1 MLHREITTI
10 RSFRNNE
17 NSIDM
22 DNKFTWPPLYEELA
36 KALLRYKEDR
46 TALGQWIYEDL
57 GKVTRTDGQSLV
69 AYLKQK
75 DGSRIIDIDPFSVF
89 AIFNRSTSWENR
101 TELLN
106 HFKKYFGLT
115 KDIPTDFNGIPTV
128 DPRRSFFFS
137 WKSDNS
143 KVIHDLWQLFEEVI
157 SDHDISE
164 AFDQVLENGMPK
176 YSLTMC
182 LFWICPEK
190 YLALDSR
197 NRSYLESFGF
207 PNEFPKFNYD
217 EYSNLMT
224 KVQKKIN
231 NGDVPCSSFLE
242 LSLCAWKTATTS
254 PNVWMWSGGTET
266 FLQDTLKVGSSAKGL
281 VDFKACDSKESLRKA
296 YRAAAGNTDVKI
308 PNSYWDFMSRV
319 KPNDIVVV
327 FSSQKQSGSQ
337 FHLLYGWGRFTS
349 ECFYKNEEENPLQRT
364 VEWNIPYLKTP
375 VIDKKTKNSIF
386 FHLVEGIEADN
397 IIRLLGINCD
407 GGAPRNSINPNY
419 WLVGYTFGSNSS
431 QFDRFIKSSIWE
443 GHFNDDSTN
452 DQNLLKQAKTIKKGD
467 VLILKSTSTKGA
479 KHDQPFLRVKA
490 VAVVLSDVNSSKNDG
505 YTSCVCNVQYYGVKD
520 SDFDNPVLASYR
532 KTIHLADDK
541 AKPLVDYANSLINPT
556 HMPQLKYKEYIEL
569 LTEAHNLVL
578 TGAPGTGKTY
588 MAQAIAE
595 EMGAVTK
602 FVQFHPAYD
611 YTDFVEGLRPIEKGD
626 GQMGFERKD
635 GVFKEFCREAIK
647 NLIDSEKSIESLT
660 KEMSWQEKLD
670 RFVEDAIEE
679 GTKFKTVN
687 GSEFIISEIKGHS
700 IVIYNEQNEKTTQ
713 VAINADEILE
723 LLTNEVPLNIV
734 RDIRN
739 YFNRKFGTQP
749 DSYAFVI
756 TKAIRAMKQKMPV
769 VEANKIDRKPF
780 VFIIDEINRGE
791 ASKIFGELFYA
802 IDPGYR
808 GKKDHLVQTQYQNLV
823 PETDTF
829 AKGFYVPENVYILA
843 TMNDIDRSVES
854 MDFAM
859 RRRFAWKE
867 VTPTDTEDMLDT
879 LSCAKEAKATMNRLN
894 NVIAETE
901 GLGAAYM
908 IGPSYFLKLGENGGD
923 FGKLW
928 KMDIE
933 PLLKE
938 YLRGFRKA
946 DEIIDRFSKAFF
958 NVKEKTED
966 EAELIDEN

>member
-1 MLHREITTI
+1 
-10 RSFRNNE
+10 
-17 NSIDM
+17 M
-22 DNKFTWPPLYEELA
+22 DSKFTWVPLYEELA
-36 KALLRYKEDR
+36 QALLRYKEDR
-46 TALGQWIYEDL
+46 TELVEWIYEDL
-57 GKVTRTDGQSLV
+57 GKVTRADGQSLV

-75 DGSRIIDIDPFSVF
+75 DGSKILDIDPFSVF
-89 AIFNRSTSWENR
+89 AIFNRSTSWDNR
-101 TELLN
+101 TELLT
-106 HFKKYFGLT
+106 HFKKKFRLT
-115 KDIPTDFNGIPTV
+115 STIPSDFNGIPTV
-128 DPRRSFFFS
+128 DARRSFFFS

-143 KVIHDLWQLFEEVI
+143 KVIHDLWQLFEKVI
-157 SDHDISE
+157 SDHDISV

-197 NRSYLESFGF
+197 NRSYLEAFGF
-207 PNEFPKFNYD
+207 PNEFLKFNYD
-217 EYSNLMT
+217 EYSNLMA

-231 NGDVPCSSFLE
+231 NGDIHCSSFLE
-242 LSLCAWKTATTS
+242 LSLCAWKTATTT
-254 PNVWMWSGGTET
+254 P
-266 FLQDTLKVGSSAKGL
+266 KV
-281 VDFKACDSKESLRKA
+281 
-296 YRAAAGNTDVKI
+296 
-308 PNSYWDFMSRV
+308 
-319 KPNDIVVV
+319 
-327 FSSQKQSGSQ
+327 
-337 FHLLYGWGRFTS
+337 
-349 ECFYKNEEENPLQRT
+349 
-364 VEWNIPYLKTP
+364 
-375 VIDKKTKNSIF
+375 
-386 FHLVEGIEADN
+386 
-397 IIRLLGINCD
+397 
-407 GGAPRNSINPNY
+407 
-419 WLVGYTFGSNSS
+419 WLVGYTFSANS
-431 QFDRFIKSSIWE
+431 QFDRFVENSIWE
-443 GHFNDDSTN
+443 GHFNDNSTN
-452 DQNLLKQAKTIKKGD
+452 DQKLLALATTIKKGD
-467 VLILKSTSTKGA
+467 ILILKSTSTKGA

-505 YTSCVCNVQYYGVKD
+505 YTSCVCNVQYYGIKD

-556 HMPQLKYKEYIEL
+556 YMPQLRYKEYIDL

-578 TGAPGTGKTY
+578 TGAPGTGKTH

-602 FVQFHPAYD
+602 FVQFHPSYD

-670 RFVEDAIEE
+670 RFVEDSIEE
-679 GTKFKTVN
+679 GTKFKTVT
-687 GSEFIISEIKGHS
+687 GSEFIISEIKNHS
-700 IVIYNEQNEKTTQ
+700 IVIHNEQNEKTTQ
-713 VAINADEILE
+713 VAVNADEILE

-739 YFNRKFGTQP
+739 YFSRKFGTQP

-756 TKAIRAMKQKMPV
+756 AKAIRAMRQKMPV

-808 GKKDHLVQTQYQNLV
+808 GKNGHLVQTQYQNLV
-823 PETDTF
+823 PETDVF
-829 AKGFYVPENVYILA
+829 GKGFYVPENVYILA

-894 NVIAETE
+894 NAIAETD
-901 GLGAAYM
+901 GLGSAYM
-908 IGPSYFLKLGENGGD
+908 IGPSYFLKLGENEGN
-923 FGKLW
+923 FFKLW
-928 KMDIE
+928 KMNIE

-946 DEIIDRFSKAFF
+946 NEILDRLNKSYF
-958 NVKEKTED
+958 NTKEETATD
-966 EAELIDEN
+966 QVELIDED

>member
-1 MLHREITTI
+1 
-10 RSFRNNE
+10 
-17 NSIDM
+17 M
-22 DNKFTWPPLYEELA
+22 DNKFTWTPLYKELA
-36 KALLRYKEDR
+36 ESLLRYKEDR
-46 TALGQWIYEDL
+46 TALVQWIHEDL
-57 GKVTRTDGQSLV
+57 GKVSTFGKQSLV

-75 DGSRIIDIDPFSVF
+75 DGSRIIDIDPFSVV
-89 AIFNRSTSWENR
+89 AIFNRNISWDNR
-101 TELLN
+101 TELLK
-106 HFKKYFGLT
+106 HFKNKFGL
-115 KDIPTDFNGIPTV
+115 ISEFPTDFNGIPTV
-128 DPRRSFFFS
+128 DARRSFFFS

-143 KVIHDLWQLFEEVI
+143 KVIHDLWQLFEKVI
-157 SDHDISE
+157 SNHDISE

-217 EYSNLMT
+217 EYSNLMA

-231 NGDVPCSSFLE
+231 NGDIPCSSFLE
-242 LSLCAWKTATTS
+242 LSLCAWKTATTT

-266 FLQDTLKVGSSAKGL
+266 FLQDTLEVGSSAKGL
-281 VDFKACDSKESLRKA
+281 VDFKACDSKESLRNA

-308 PNSYWDFMSRV
+308 PNAYWDFMSRV

-349 ECFYKNEEENPLQRT
+349 ECFYKKEEENPLQRT
-364 VEWNIPYLKTP
+364 VEWNFPYPETP
-375 VIDKKTKNSIF
+375 VIDKKTKNSLF

-397 IIRLLGINCD
+397 IIRLLGIHSE
-407 GGAPRNSINPNY
+407 RLS
-419 WLVGYTFGSNSS
+419 
-431 QFDRFIKSSIWE
+431 SSI
-443 GHFNDDSTN
+443 
-452 DQNLLKQAKTIKKGD
+452 
-467 VLILKSTSTKGA
+467 
-479 KHDQPFLRVKA
+479 
-490 VAVVLSDVNSSKNDG
+490 
-505 YTSCVCNVQYYGVKD
+505 
-520 SDFDNPVLASYR
+520 
-532 KTIHLADDK
+532 
-541 AKPLVDYANSLINPT
+541 INHT
-556 HMPQLKYKEYIEL
+556 HIPQLKYKEYIDL
-569 LTEAHNLVL
+569 LAEAHNLVL

-602 FVQFHPAYD
+602 FVQFHPSYD

-626 GQMGFERKD
+626 GQLGFERKD

-647 NLIDSEKSIESLT
+647 NLIDSKKSIESLT
-660 KEMSWQEKLD
+660 KEISWQEKLE
-670 RFVEDAIEE
+670 RFVEDSIEE
-679 GTKFKTVN
+679 GTKLKTVN
-687 GSEFIISEIKGHS
+687 GSEFEISEMKGNT
-700 IVIYNEQNEKTTQ
+700 IVIHNEQNEKTTQ
-713 VAINADEILE
+713 VAVNADEILE
-723 LLTNEVPLNIV
+723 LLTNDVPLNIV

-756 TKAIRAMKQKMPV
+756 AKTIRAMRQKMPV

-791 ASKIFGELFYA
+791 VSKIFGELFYA

-808 GKKDHLVQTQYQNLV
+808 GKKDYLVQTQYQNLV
-823 PETDTF
+823 PETDIF

-859 RRRFAWKE
+859 RRRFTWKD
-867 VTPTDTEDMLDT
+867 VTPTDTEAMLDT
-879 LSCAKEAKATMNRLN
+879 LSCANEAKATMNRLN

-901 GLGAAYM
+901 GLGASYM

-923 FGKLW
+923 FLKLW
-928 KMDIE
+928 KMNIE

-958 NVKEKTED
+958 NVKEDTATD
-966 EAELIDEN
+966 QVELIDED

>member
-1 MLHREITTI
+1 
-10 RSFRNNE
+10 
-17 NSIDM
+17 M
-22 DNKFTWPPLYEELA
+22 DSKFTWVPLYEELA
-36 KALLRYKEDR
+36 QALLRYKEDR
-46 TALGQWIYEDL
+46 TELVEWIYEDL
-57 GKVTRTDGQSLV
+57 GKVTRADGQSLV

-101 TELLN
+101 TKLLT
-106 HFKKYFGLT
+106 HFKKKFRLT
-115 KDIPTDFNGIPTV
+115 STIPSDFNGIPIV
-128 DPRRSFFFS
+128 DARRSFFFS

-143 KVIHDLWQLFEEVI
+143 KVIHDLWQLFEKVI

-164 AFDQVLENGMPK
+164 AFDQILENGMPK

-217 EYSNLMT
+217 EYSNLLA

-231 NGDVPCSSFLE
+231 NGDIPCSSFLE
-242 LSLCAWKTATTS
+242 LSLFAWKTATTT
-254 PNVWMWSGGTET
+254 PNV
-266 FLQDTLKVGSSAKGL
+266 
-281 VDFKACDSKESLRKA
+281 
-296 YRAAAGNTDVKI
+296 
-308 PNSYWDFMSRV
+308 
-319 KPNDIVVV
+319 
-327 FSSQKQSGSQ
+327 
-337 FHLLYGWGRFTS
+337 
-349 ECFYKNEEENPLQRT
+349 
-364 VEWNIPYLKTP
+364 
-375 VIDKKTKNSIF
+375 
-386 FHLVEGIEADN
+386 
-397 IIRLLGINCD
+397 
-407 GGAPRNSINPNY
+407 
-419 WLVGYTFGSNSS
+419 WLVGYTFSDSS
-431 QFDRFIKSSIWE
+431 QFDRFVENSIWE
-443 GHFNDDSTN
+443 GHFNDNSTN
-452 DQNLLKQAKTIKKGD
+452 DQKLLTLATTIKKGD
-467 VLILKSTSTKGA
+467 ILILKSTSTKGA

-505 YTSCVCNVQYYGVKD
+505 YTSCVCNVQYYGIKD

-556 HMPQLKYKEYIEL
+556 HMPQLKYKEYIDL
-569 LTEAHNLVL
+569 LTEAHNLVF
-578 TGAPGTGKTY
+578 TGAPGTGKTH

-602 FVQFHPAYD
+602 FVQFHPSYD

-626 GQMGFERKD
+626 GQLGFERKD

-670 RFVEDAIEE
+670 RFVEDSIEE

-687 GSEFIISEIKGHS
+687 GSEFIISEIKNHS
-700 IVIYNEQNEKTTQ
+700 IVIHNEQNEKTTQ
-713 VAINADEILE
+713 VAVNADEILE

-739 YFNRKFGTQP
+739 YFSRKFGTQP

-756 TKAIRAMKQKMPV
+756 AKAIRAMRQKMPV

-808 GKKDHLVQTQYQNLV
+808 GKKDYLVQTQYQNLV
-823 PETDTF
+823 PETDIF

-859 RRRFAWKE
+859 RRRFTWKE
-867 VTPTDTEDMLDT
+867 VTPTDTEAMLDA
-879 LSCAKEAKATMNRLN
+879 LPCAKEAKATMNRLN
-894 NVIAETE
+894 NAIEETD

-908 IGPSYFLKLGENGGD
+908 IGPSYFLKLGENGCD
-923 FGKLW
+923 FLKLW
-928 KMDIE
+928 KMNIE

-946 DEIIDRFSKAFF
+946 DEIIDRFNKSYF
-958 NVKEKTED
+958 NTKEDTATD
-966 EAELIDEN
+966 QVELIDED

>member
-1 MLHREITTI
+1 
-10 RSFRNNE
+10 
-17 NSIDM
+17 M
-22 DNKFTWPPLYEELA
+22 DSKFTWVPLYEELA
-36 KALLRYKEDR
+36 QALLRYKEDR
-46 TALGQWIYEDL
+46 TELVEWIYEDL
-57 GKVTRTDGQSLV
+57 GKVTRSDGQSLV

-101 TELLN
+101 TEMLT
-106 HFKKYFGLT
+106 HFKNKFRLT
-115 KDIPTDFNGIPTV
+115 STIPSDFNGIPTV
-128 DPRRSFFFS
+128 DARRSFFFS

-143 KVIHDLWQLFEEVI
+143 KVIHDLWQLFEKVI

-217 EYSNLMT
+217 EYSNLMA

-231 NGDVPCSSFLE
+231 NGDIPCSSFLE
-242 LSLCAWKTATTS
+242 LSLCAWKTATTT

-281 VDFKACDSKESLRKA
+281 VDFKACDSKESLRNA

-308 PNSYWDFMSRV
+308 PNAYWDFMSRV

-349 ECFYKNEEENPLQRT
+349 ECFYKKEEENPLQRT
-364 VEWNIPYLKTP
+364 VEWNFPYPETP
-375 VIDKKTKNSIF
+375 VIDKKTKNSLF

-397 IIRLLGINCD
+397 IIRLLGIHSE
-407 GGAPRNSINPNY
+407 RLS
-419 WLVGYTFGSNSS
+419 
-431 QFDRFIKSSIWE
+431 SSI
-443 GHFNDDSTN
+443 
-452 DQNLLKQAKTIKKGD
+452 
-467 VLILKSTSTKGA
+467 
-479 KHDQPFLRVKA
+479 
-490 VAVVLSDVNSSKNDG
+490 
-505 YTSCVCNVQYYGVKD
+505 
-520 SDFDNPVLASYR
+520 
-532 KTIHLADDK
+532 
-541 AKPLVDYANSLINPT
+541 INHT
-556 HMPQLKYKEYIEL
+556 HIPQLKYKEYIDL
-569 LTEAHNLVL
+569 LAEAHNLVL

-602 FVQFHPAYD
+602 FVQFHPSYD

-626 GQMGFERKD
+626 GQLGFERKD

-647 NLIDSEKSIESLT
+647 NLIDSKKSIESLT
-660 KEMSWQEKLD
+660 KEISWQEKLE
-670 RFVEDAIEE
+670 RFVEDSIEE
-679 GTKFKTVN
+679 GTKLKTVN
-687 GSEFIISEIKGHS
+687 GSEFEISEMKGHT
-700 IVIYNEQNEKTTQ
+700 IVIHNEQNEKTTQ
-713 VAINADEILE
+713 VAVNADEILE
-723 LLTNEVPLNIV
+723 LLTNDVPLNIV

-756 TKAIRAMKQKMPV
+756 AKTIRAMRQKMPV

-791 ASKIFGELFYA
+791 VSKIFGELFYA

-808 GKKDHLVQTQYQNLV
+808 GKKDYLVQTQYQNLV
-823 PETDTF
+823 PETDIF
-829 AKGFYVPENVYILA
+829 AK
-843 TMNDIDRSVES
+843 
-854 MDFAM
+854 
-859 RRRFAWKE
+859 
-867 VTPTDTEDMLDT
+867 
-879 LSCAKEAKATMNRLN
+879 
-894 NVIAETE
+894 
-901 GLGAAYM
+901 
-908 IGPSYFLKLGENGGD
+908 
-923 FGKLW
+923 
-928 KMDIE
+928 
-933 PLLKE
+933 
-938 YLRGFRKA
+938 
-946 DEIIDRFSKAFF
+946 
-958 NVKEKTED
+958 
-966 EAELIDEN
+966 

>member
-1 MLHREITTI
+1 
-10 RSFRNNE
+10 
-17 NSIDM
+17 M
-22 DNKFTWPPLYEELA
+22 DSKFTWVPLYEELA
-36 KALLRYKEDR
+36 QALLRYKEDR
-46 TALGQWIYEDL
+46 TELVEWIYEDL
-57 GKVTRTDGQSLV
+57 GKVTRADGQSLV

-101 TELLN
+101 TKLLT
-106 HFKKYFGLT
+106 HFKKKFRLT
-115 KDIPTDFNGIPTV
+115 STTPSDFNGIPTV
-128 DPRRSFFFS
+128 DARRSFFFS

-143 KVIHDLWQLFEEVI
+143 KVIHDLWQLFEKVI

-217 EYSNLMT
+217 EYSNLLA

-231 NGDVPCSSFLE
+231 NGDIPCSSFLE
-242 LSLCAWKTATTS
+242 LSLFAWKTATTT
-254 PNVWMWSGGTET
+254 PNV
-266 FLQDTLKVGSSAKGL
+266 
-281 VDFKACDSKESLRKA
+281 
-296 YRAAAGNTDVKI
+296 
-308 PNSYWDFMSRV
+308 
-319 KPNDIVVV
+319 
-327 FSSQKQSGSQ
+327 
-337 FHLLYGWGRFTS
+337 
-349 ECFYKNEEENPLQRT
+349 
-364 VEWNIPYLKTP
+364 
-375 VIDKKTKNSIF
+375 
-386 FHLVEGIEADN
+386 
-397 IIRLLGINCD
+397 
-407 GGAPRNSINPNY
+407 
-419 WLVGYTFGSNSS
+419 WLVGYTFSDSS
-431 QFDRFIKSSIWE
+431 QFDRFVENSIWE
-443 GHFNDDSTN
+443 GHFNDNSTN
-452 DQNLLKQAKTIKKGD
+452 DQKLLTLATTIKKGD
-467 VLILKSTSTKGA
+467 ILILKSTSTKGA

-505 YTSCVCNVQYYGVKD
+505 YTSCVCNVQYYGIKD

-556 HMPQLKYKEYIEL
+556 HMPQLKYKEYIDL
-569 LTEAHNLVL
+569 LTEAHNLVF
-578 TGAPGTGKTY
+578 TGAPGTGKTH

-602 FVQFHPAYD
+602 FVQFHPSYD

-626 GQMGFERKD
+626 GQLGFERKD

-670 RFVEDAIEE
+670 RFVEDSIEE

-687 GSEFIISEIKGHS
+687 GSEFIISEIKNHS
-700 IVIYNEQNEKTTQ
+700 IVIHNEQNEKTTQ
-713 VAINADEILE
+713 VAVNADEILE

-739 YFNRKFGTQP
+739 YFSRKFGTQP

-756 TKAIRAMKQKMPV
+756 AKAIRAMRQKMPV

-808 GKKDHLVQTQYQNLV
+808 GKKDYLVQTQYQNLV
-823 PETDTF
+823 PETDIF

-859 RRRFAWKE
+859 RRRFTWKE
-867 VTPTDTEDMLDT
+867 VTPTDTEAMLDA
-879 LSCAKEAKATMNRLN
+879 LPCAKEAKATMNRLN
-894 NVIAETE
+894 NEIEETD

-908 IGPSYFLKLGENGGD
+908 IGPSYFLKLGENGCD
-923 FGKLW
+923 FLKLW
-928 KMDIE
+928 KMNIE

-946 DEIIDRFSKAFF
+946 DEIIDRFNKSYF
-958 NVKEKTED
+958 NTKEDTATD
-966 EAELIDEN
+966 QVELIDED

>member
-1 MLHREITTI
+1 
-10 RSFRNNE
+10 
-17 NSIDM
+17 M
-22 DNKFTWPPLYEELA
+22 DSKFTWVPLYEELA
-36 KALLRYKEDR
+36 QALLRYKEDR
-46 TALGQWIYEDL
+46 TKLVEWIYEDL
-57 GKVTRTDGQSLV
+57 GKVTRSDGQSLV

-101 TELLN
+101 TEMLT
-106 HFKKYFGLT
+106 HFKNKFRLT
-115 KDIPTDFNGIPTV
+115 STIPSDFNGIPTV
-128 DPRRSFFFS
+128 DARRSFFFS

-143 KVIHDLWQLFEEVI
+143 KVIHDLWQLFEKVI

-217 EYSNLMT
+217 EYSNLMA

-231 NGDVPCSSFLE
+231 NGDIPCSSFLE
-242 LSLCAWKTATTS
+242 LSLCAWKTATTT

-281 VDFKACDSKESLRKA
+281 VDFKACDSKESLRNA

-308 PNSYWDFMSRV
+308 PNAYWDFISRV

-349 ECFYKNEEENPLQRT
+349 ECFYKKEEENPLQRT
-364 VEWNIPYLKTP
+364 VEWNFPYPETP
-375 VIDKKTKNSIF
+375 VIDKKTKNSLF

-397 IIRLLGINCD
+397 IIRLLGIHSE
-407 GGAPRNSINPNY
+407 RLS
-419 WLVGYTFGSNSS
+419 
-431 QFDRFIKSSIWE
+431 SSI
-443 GHFNDDSTN
+443 
-452 DQNLLKQAKTIKKGD
+452 
-467 VLILKSTSTKGA
+467 
-479 KHDQPFLRVKA
+479 
-490 VAVVLSDVNSSKNDG
+490 
-505 YTSCVCNVQYYGVKD
+505 
-520 SDFDNPVLASYR
+520 
-532 KTIHLADDK
+532 
-541 AKPLVDYANSLINPT
+541 INPT
-556 HMPQLKYKEYIEL
+556 HIPQLKYKEYIDL
-569 LTEAHNLVL
+569 LAEAHNLVL

-602 FVQFHPAYD
+602 FVQFHPSYD

-626 GQMGFERKD
+626 GQLGFERKD

-647 NLIDSEKSIESLT
+647 NLIDSKKSIESLT
-660 KEMSWQEKLD
+660 KEISWQEKLE
-670 RFVEDAIEE
+670 RFVEDSIEE
-679 GTKFKTVN
+679 GTKLKTVN
-687 GSEFIISEIKGHS
+687 GSEFEISEMKGHT
-700 IVIYNEQNEKTTQ
+700 IVIHNEQNEKITQ
-713 VAINADEILE
+713 VAVNADEILE
-723 LLTNEVPLNIV
+723 LLTNDVPLNIV

-756 TKAIRAMKQKMPV
+756 AKTIRAMRQKMPV

-791 ASKIFGELFYA
+791 VSKIFGELFYA

-808 GKKDHLVQTQYQNLV
+808 GKKDYLVQTQYQNLV
-823 PETDTF
+823 PETDIF
-829 AKGFYVPENVYILA
+829 AKGFYVPKNVYILA

-859 RRRFAWKE
+859 RRRFTWKE
-867 VTPTDTEDMLDT
+867 VTPTDTEAMLDT
-879 LSCAKEAKATMNRLN
+879 LSCANKAKATMNRLN

-901 GLGAAYM
+901 GLGASYM

-923 FGKLW
+923 FLKLW
-928 KMDIE
+928 KMNIE

-958 NVKEKTED
+958 NVKEDTATD
-966 EAELIDEN
+966 QVELIDED

>member
-1 MLHREITTI
+1 
-10 RSFRNNE
+10 
-17 NSIDM
+17 M
-22 DNKFTWPPLYEELA
+22 DSKFTWVPLYEELA
-36 KALLRYKEDR
+36 QALLRYKEDR
-46 TALGQWIYEDL
+46 TELVEWIYGDL
-57 GKVTRTDGQSLV
+57 GKVTRSDGQSLV

-75 DGSRIIDIDPFSVF
+75 DGSRIIDIDPFSVV
-89 AIFNRSTSWENR
+89 AIFNRNISWDNR
-101 TELLN
+101 TELLK
-106 HFKKYFGLT
+106 HFKNKFGL
-115 KDIPTDFNGIPTV
+115 ISEFPTDFNGIPTV
-128 DPRRSFFFS
+128 DARRSFFFS

-143 KVIHDLWQLFEEVI
+143 KVIHDLWQLFEKVI
-157 SDHDISE
+157 SNHDISE

-217 EYSNLMT
+217 EYSNLMA

-231 NGDVPCSSFLE
+231 NGDIPCSSFLE
-242 LSLCAWKTATTS
+242 LSLCAWKTATTT

-308 PNSYWDFMSRV
+308 PNAYWDFMSRV

-349 ECFYKNEEENPLQRT
+349 ECFYKNEDDNPLQRT

-375 VIDKKTKNSIF
+375 VIDKKTKNSMF

-397 IIRLLGINCD
+397 ILRLLGIHSE
-407 GGAPRNSINPNY
+407 RLS
-419 WLVGYTFGSNSS
+419 
-431 QFDRFIKSSIWE
+431 SSI
-443 GHFNDDSTN
+443 
-452 DQNLLKQAKTIKKGD
+452 
-467 VLILKSTSTKGA
+467 
-479 KHDQPFLRVKA
+479 
-490 VAVVLSDVNSSKNDG
+490 
-505 YTSCVCNVQYYGVKD
+505 
-520 SDFDNPVLASYR
+520 
-532 KTIHLADDK
+532 
-541 AKPLVDYANSLINPT
+541 INPT
-556 HMPQLKYKEYIEL
+556 HTPQLKYKEYIDL
-569 LTEAHNLVL
+569 LAEAHNLVL

-588 MAQAIAE
+588 MVQAIAE

-602 FVQFHPAYD
+602 FVQFHPSYD

-626 GQMGFERKD
+626 GQLGFERKD

-647 NLIDSEKSIESLT
+647 NLIDSKKSIESLT
-660 KEMSWQEKLD
+660 KEISWQEKLD
-670 RFVEDAIEE
+670 RFVEDSREE
-679 GTKFKTVN
+679 GTKLKTVN
-687 GSEFIISEIKGHS
+687 GSEFEISEMKGHT
-700 IVIYNEQNEKTTQ
+700 IVIHNEQNEKTTQ
-713 VAINADEILE
+713 VAVNADEILE
-723 LLTNEVPLNIV
+723 LLTNDVPLNIV

-756 TKAIRAMKQKMPV
+756 AKAIRAMRQKMPV

-791 ASKIFGELFYA
+791 VSKIFGELFYA

-808 GKKDHLVQTQYQNLV
+808 GKIDYLVQTQYQNLV
-823 PETDTF
+823 PETDIF

-859 RRRFAWKE
+859 RRRFTWKE
-867 VTPTDTEDMLDT
+867 VTPTDTEAMLDT
-879 LSCAKEAKATMNRLN
+879 LSCANEAKATMNRLN

-901 GLGAAYM
+901 GLGASYM

-923 FGKLW
+923 FLKLW
-928 KMDIE
+928 KMNIE

-958 NVKEKTED
+958 NVKEDTATD
-966 EAELIDEN
+966 QVELIDED

>member
-1 MLHREITTI
+1 
-10 RSFRNNE
+10 
-17 NSIDM
+17 M
-22 DNKFTWPPLYEELA
+22 DSKFTWVPLYEELA
-36 KALLRYKEDR
+36 QALLRYKEDR
-46 TALGQWIYEDL
+46 TELVEWIYEDL
-57 GKVTRTDGQSLV
+57 GKVTRADGQSLV

-101 TELLN
+101 TKLLT
-106 HFKKYFGLT
+106 HFKKKFRLT
-115 KDIPTDFNGIPTV
+115 STTPSDFNGIPTV
-128 DPRRSFFFS
+128 DARRSFFFS

-143 KVIHDLWQLFEEVI
+143 KVIHDLWQLFEKVI

-217 EYSNLMT
+217 EYSNLLA

-231 NGDVPCSSFLE
+231 NGDIPCSSFLE
-242 LSLCAWKTATTS
+242 LSLFAWKTATTT
-254 PNVWMWSGGTET
+254 PNV
-266 FLQDTLKVGSSAKGL
+266 
-281 VDFKACDSKESLRKA
+281 
-296 YRAAAGNTDVKI
+296 
-308 PNSYWDFMSRV
+308 
-319 KPNDIVVV
+319 
-327 FSSQKQSGSQ
+327 
-337 FHLLYGWGRFTS
+337 
-349 ECFYKNEEENPLQRT
+349 
-364 VEWNIPYLKTP
+364 
-375 VIDKKTKNSIF
+375 
-386 FHLVEGIEADN
+386 
-397 IIRLLGINCD
+397 
-407 GGAPRNSINPNY
+407 
-419 WLVGYTFGSNSS
+419 WLVGYTFSDSS
-431 QFDRFIKSSIWE
+431 QFDRFVENSIWE
-443 GHFNDDSTN
+443 GHFNDNSTN
-452 DQNLLKQAKTIKKGD
+452 DQKLLTLATTIKKGD
-467 VLILKSTSTKGA
+467 ILILKSTSTKGA

-505 YTSCVCNVQYYGVKD
+505 YTSCVCNVQYYGIKD

-556 HMPQLKYKEYIEL
+556 HMPQLKYKEYIDL
-569 LTEAHNLVL
+569 LTEAHNLVF
-578 TGAPGTGKTY
+578 TGAPGTGKTH

-602 FVQFHPAYD
+602 FVQFHPSYD

-626 GQMGFERKD
+626 GQLGFERKD

-670 RFVEDAIEE
+670 RFVEDSIEE

-687 GSEFIISEIKGHS
+687 GSEFIISEIKNHS
-700 IVIYNEQNEKTTQ
+700 IVIHNEQNEKTTQ
-713 VAINADEILE
+713 VAVNADEILE

-739 YFNRKFGTQP
+739 YFSRKFGTQP

-756 TKAIRAMKQKMPV
+756 AKAIRAMRQKMPV

-808 GKKDHLVQTQYQNLV
+808 GKKDYLVQTQYQNLV
-823 PETDTF
+823 PETDIF

-859 RRRFAWKE
+859 RRRFTWKE
-867 VTPTDTEDMLDT
+867 VTPTDTEAMLDA
-879 LSCAKEAKATMNRLN
+879 LPCAKEAKATMNRLN
-894 NVIAETE
+894 NAIEETD

-908 IGPSYFLKLGENGGD
+908 IGPSYFLKLGENGCD
-923 FGKLW
+923 FLKLW
-928 KMDIE
+928 KMNIE

-946 DEIIDRFSKAFF
+946 DEIIDRFNKSYF
-958 NVKEKTED
+958 NTKEDGHRETER
-966 EAELIDEN
+966 

>member
-1 MLHREITTI
+1 
-10 RSFRNNE
+10 
-17 NSIDM
+17 M
-22 DNKFTWPPLYEELA
+22 DSKFTWVPLYEELA
-36 KALLRYKEDR
+36 QSLLRYKEDR
-46 TALGQWIYEDL
+46 TELVEWIYEDL
-57 GKVTRTDGQSLV
+57 GKVTRADGQSLV

-75 DGSRIIDIDPFSVF
+75 DGSKILDIDPFSVF

-101 TELLN
+101 TELLT
-106 HFKKYFGLT
+106 HFKKKFRLT
-115 KDIPTDFNGIPTV
+115 STIPSDFNGIPTV
-128 DPRRSFFFS
+128 DARQSFFFS

-143 KVIHDLWQLFEEVI
+143 KVIHDLWQLFEKVI

-217 EYSNLMT
+217 EYSNLLT

-231 NGDVPCSSFLE
+231 NGDIPCSSFLE
-242 LSLCAWKTATTS
+242 LSLFAWKTATTS
-254 PNVWMWSGGTET
+254 PNVWMWSGGAET

-308 PNSYWDFMSRV
+308 PNAYWDFMSRV

-349 ECFYKNEEENPLQRT
+349 ECFYKNEDDNPLQRT
-364 VEWNIPYLKTP
+364 VEWNNPYLKRP
-375 VIDKKTKNSIF
+375 VIDKKTKNSTF
-386 FHLVEGIEADN
+386 FHLIEGIEADN
-397 IIRLLGINCD
+397 IIRLLGIHSE
-407 GGAPRNSINPNY
+407 RLS
-419 WLVGYTFGSNSS
+419 SN
-431 QFDRFIKSSIWE
+431 I
-443 GHFNDDSTN
+443 
-452 DQNLLKQAKTIKKGD
+452 
-467 VLILKSTSTKGA
+467 
-479 KHDQPFLRVKA
+479 
-490 VAVVLSDVNSSKNDG
+490 
-505 YTSCVCNVQYYGVKD
+505 
-520 SDFDNPVLASYR
+520 
-532 KTIHLADDK
+532 
-541 AKPLVDYANSLINPT
+541 INPT
-556 HMPQLKYKEYIEL
+556 HMPQLKYKEYIDL
-569 LTEAHNLVL
+569 LKEAHNLVL
-578 TGAPGTGKTY
+578 TGAPGTGKTH

-602 FVQFHPAYD
+602 FVQFHPSYD

-670 RFVEDAIEE
+670 RFVEDSIED

-687 GSEFIISEIKGHS
+687 GSEFIISEIKSHA
-700 IVIYNEQNEKTTQ
+700 IVIHNEQNEKATQ
-713 VAINADEILE
+713 VTVNADEILE

-756 TKAIRAMKQKMPV
+756 AKAIRAMRQKMPV

-791 ASKIFGELFYA
+791 VSKIFGELFYA

-808 GKKDHLVQTQYQNLV
+808 GKNGHLVQTQYQNLV

-894 NVIAETE
+894 NAIAETD
-901 GLGAAYM
+901 GLGSAYM
-908 IGPSYFLKLGENGGD
+908 IGPSYFLKLGENGGN
-923 FGKLW
+923 FFKLW
-928 KMDIE
+928 KMNIE

-946 DEIIDRFSKAFF
+946 NEILDRFSKSYF
-958 NVKEKTED
+958 NTKEETATD
-966 EAELIDEN
+966 QVELIDEN

>member
-1 MLHREITTI
+1 
-10 RSFRNNE
+10 
-17 NSIDM
+17 M
-22 DNKFTWPPLYEELA
+22 DSKFTWVPLYEELA
-36 KALLRYKEDR
+36 QALLRYKEDR
-46 TALGQWIYEDL
+46 TELVEWIYEDL
-57 GKVTRTDGQSLV
+57 GKVTRADGQSLV

-101 TELLN
+101 TKLLT
-106 HFKKYFGLT
+106 HFKKKFRLT
-115 KDIPTDFNGIPTV
+115 STTPSDFNGIPTV
-128 DPRRSFFFS
+128 DARRSFFFS

-143 KVIHDLWQLFEEVI
+143 KVIHDLWQLFEKVI

-164 AFDQVLENGMPK
+164 AFGQVLENGMPK

-217 EYSNLMT
+217 EYSNLLA

-231 NGDVPCSSFLE
+231 NGDIPCSSFLE
-242 LSLCAWKTATTS
+242 LSLFAWKTATTT
-254 PNVWMWSGGTET
+254 PNV
-266 FLQDTLKVGSSAKGL
+266 
-281 VDFKACDSKESLRKA
+281 
-296 YRAAAGNTDVKI
+296 
-308 PNSYWDFMSRV
+308 
-319 KPNDIVVV
+319 
-327 FSSQKQSGSQ
+327 
-337 FHLLYGWGRFTS
+337 
-349 ECFYKNEEENPLQRT
+349 
-364 VEWNIPYLKTP
+364 
-375 VIDKKTKNSIF
+375 
-386 FHLVEGIEADN
+386 
-397 IIRLLGINCD
+397 
-407 GGAPRNSINPNY
+407 
-419 WLVGYTFGSNSS
+419 WLVGYTFSDSS
-431 QFDRFIKSSIWE
+431 QFDRFVENSIWE
-443 GHFNDDSTN
+443 GHFNDNSTN
-452 DQNLLKQAKTIKKGD
+452 DQKLLTLATTIKKGD
-467 VLILKSTSTKGA
+467 ILILKSTSTKGA

-505 YTSCVCNVQYYGVKD
+505 YTSCVCNVQYYGIKD

-556 HMPQLKYKEYIEL
+556 HMPQLKYKEYIDL
-569 LTEAHNLVL
+569 LTEAHNLVF
-578 TGAPGTGKTY
+578 TGAPGTGKTH

-602 FVQFHPAYD
+602 FVQFHPSYD

-626 GQMGFERKD
+626 GQLGFERKD

-670 RFVEDAIEE
+670 RFVEDSIEE

-687 GSEFIISEIKGHS
+687 GSEFIISEIKNHS
-700 IVIYNEQNEKTTQ
+700 IVIHNEQNEKTTQ
-713 VAINADEILE
+713 VAVNADEILE

-739 YFNRKFGTQP
+739 YFSRKFGTQP

-756 TKAIRAMKQKMPV
+756 AKAIRAMRQKMPV

-808 GKKDHLVQTQYQNLV
+808 GKKDYLVQTQYQNLV
-823 PETDTF
+823 PETDIF

-859 RRRFAWKE
+859 RRRFTWKE
-867 VTPTDTEDMLDT
+867 VTPTDTEAMLDA
-879 LSCAKEAKATMNRLN
+879 LPCAKEAKATMNRLN
-894 NVIAETE
+894 NAIEETD

-908 IGPSYFLKLGENGGD
+908 IGPSYFLKLGENGCD
-923 FGKLW
+923 FLKLW
-928 KMDIE
+928 KMNIE

-946 DEIIDRFSKAFF
+946 DEIIDRFNKSYF
-958 NVKEKTED
+958 NTKEDTATD
-966 EAELIDEN
+966 QVELIDED

>member
-1 MLHREITTI
+1 
-10 RSFRNNE
+10 
-17 NSIDM
+17 M
-22 DNKFTWPPLYEELA
+22 DSKFTWVPLYEELA
-36 KALLRYKEDR
+36 QALLRYKEDR
-46 TALGQWIYEDL
+46 TELVEWIYEDL
-57 GKVTRTDGQSLV
+57 GKVTRADGQSLV

-101 TELLN
+101 TKLLT
-106 HFKKYFGLT
+106 HFKKKFRLT
-115 KDIPTDFNGIPTV
+115 STTPSDFNGIPTV
-128 DPRRSFFFS
+128 DARRSFFFS

-143 KVIHDLWQLFEEVI
+143 KVIHDLWQLFEKVI

-217 EYSNLMT
+217 EYSNLLA

-231 NGDVPCSSFLE
+231 NGDIPCSSFLE
-242 LSLCAWKTATTS
+242 LSLFAWKTATTT
-254 PNVWMWSGGTET
+254 PNV
-266 FLQDTLKVGSSAKGL
+266 
-281 VDFKACDSKESLRKA
+281 
-296 YRAAAGNTDVKI
+296 
-308 PNSYWDFMSRV
+308 
-319 KPNDIVVV
+319 
-327 FSSQKQSGSQ
+327 
-337 FHLLYGWGRFTS
+337 
-349 ECFYKNEEENPLQRT
+349 
-364 VEWNIPYLKTP
+364 
-375 VIDKKTKNSIF
+375 
-386 FHLVEGIEADN
+386 
-397 IIRLLGINCD
+397 
-407 GGAPRNSINPNY
+407 
-419 WLVGYTFGSNSS
+419 WLVGYTFSDSS
-431 QFDRFIKSSIWE
+431 QFDRFVENSIWE
-443 GHFNDDSTN
+443 GHFNDNSTN
-452 DQNLLKQAKTIKKGD
+452 DQKLLTLATTIKKGD
-467 VLILKSTSTKGA
+467 ILILKSTSTKGA

-505 YTSCVCNVQYYGVKD
+505 YTSCVCNVQYYGIKD

-556 HMPQLKYKEYIEL
+556 HMPQLKYKEYIDL
-569 LTEAHNLVL
+569 LTEAHNLVF
-578 TGAPGTGKTY
+578 TGAPGTGKTH

-602 FVQFHPAYD
+602 FVQFHPSYD

-626 GQMGFERKD
+626 GQLGFERKD

-670 RFVEDAIEE
+670 RFVEDSIEE

-687 GSEFIISEIKGHS
+687 GSEFIISEIKNHS
-700 IVIYNEQNEKTTQ
+700 IVIHNEQNEKTTQ
-713 VAINADEILE
+713 VAVNADEILE

-739 YFNRKFGTQP
+739 YFSRKFGTQP

-756 TKAIRAMKQKMPV
+756 AKAIRAMRQKMPV

-808 GKKDHLVQTQYQNLV
+808 GKKDYLVQTQYQNLV
-823 PETDTF
+823 PETDIF

-859 RRRFAWKE
+859 RRRFTWKE
-867 VTPTDTEDMLDT
+867 VTPTDTEAMLDA
-879 LSCAKEAKATMNRLN
+879 LPCAKEAKATMNRLN
-894 NVIAETE
+894 NAIEETD

-908 IGPSYFLKLGENGGD
+908 IGPSYFLKLGENGCD
-923 FGKLW
+923 FLKLW
-928 KMDIE
+928 KMNIE

-946 DEIIDRFSKAFF
+946 DGIIDRFNKSYF
-958 NVKEKTED
+958 NTKEDTATD
-966 EAELIDEN
+966 QVELIDED

>member
-1 MLHREITTI
+1 
-10 RSFRNNE
+10 
-17 NSIDM
+17 M
-22 DNKFTWPPLYEELA
+22 DSKFTWVPLYEELA
-36 KALLRYKEDR
+36 QALLRYKEDR
-46 TALGQWIYEDL
+46 TKLVEWIYEDL
-57 GKVTRTDGQSLV
+57 GKVTRSDGQSLV

-101 TELLN
+101 TEMLT
-106 HFKKYFGLT
+106 HFKNKFRLT
-115 KDIPTDFNGIPTV
+115 STIPSDFNGIPTV
-128 DPRRSFFFS
+128 DARRSFFFS

-143 KVIHDLWQLFEEVI
+143 KVIHDLWQLFEKVI

-197 NRSYLESFGF
+197 NRSYLEAFGF
-207 PNEFPKFNYD
+207 PNEFLKFNYD
-217 EYSNLMT
+217 EYSNLMA

-231 NGDVPCSSFLE
+231 NGDIHCSSFLE
-242 LSLCAWKTATTS
+242 LSLCAWKTATTT
-254 PNVWMWSGGTET
+254 P
-266 FLQDTLKVGSSAKGL
+266 KV
-281 VDFKACDSKESLRKA
+281 
-296 YRAAAGNTDVKI
+296 
-308 PNSYWDFMSRV
+308 
-319 KPNDIVVV
+319 
-327 FSSQKQSGSQ
+327 
-337 FHLLYGWGRFTS
+337 
-349 ECFYKNEEENPLQRT
+349 
-364 VEWNIPYLKTP
+364 
-375 VIDKKTKNSIF
+375 
-386 FHLVEGIEADN
+386 
-397 IIRLLGINCD
+397 
-407 GGAPRNSINPNY
+407 
-419 WLVGYTFGSNSS
+419 WLVGYTFSANS
-431 QFDRFIKSSIWE
+431 QFDRFVENSIWE
-443 GHFNDDSTN
+443 GHFNDNSTN
-452 DQNLLKQAKTIKKGD
+452 DQKLLALATTIKKGD
-467 VLILKSTSTKGA
+467 ILILKSTSTKGA

-505 YTSCVCNVQYYGVKD
+505 YTSCVCNVQYYGIKD

-556 HMPQLKYKEYIEL
+556 YMPQLRYKEYIDL

-578 TGAPGTGKTY
+578 TGAPGTGKTH

-602 FVQFHPAYD
+602 FVQFHPSYD

-670 RFVEDAIEE
+670 RFVEDSIEE
-679 GTKFKTVN
+679 GTKFKTVT
-687 GSEFIISEIKGHS
+687 GSEFIISEIKNHS
-700 IVIYNEQNEKTTQ
+700 IVIHNEQNEKTTQ
-713 VAINADEILE
+713 VAVNADEILE

-739 YFNRKFGTQP
+739 YFSRKFGTQP

-756 TKAIRAMKQKMPV
+756 AKAIRAMRQKMPV

-808 GKKDHLVQTQYQNLV
+808 GKNGHLVQTQYQNLV
-823 PETDTF
+823 PETDVF
-829 AKGFYVPENVYILA
+829 GKGFYVPENVYILA

-894 NVIAETE
+894 NAIAETD
-901 GLGAAYM
+901 GLGSAYM
-908 IGPSYFLKLGENGGD
+908 IGPSYFLKLGENEGN
-923 FGKLW
+923 FFKLW
-928 KMDIE
+928 KMNIE

-946 DEIIDRFSKAFF
+946 NEILDRLNKSYF
-958 NVKEKTED
+958 NTKEETATD
-966 EAELIDEN
+966 QVELIDED

>member
-1 MLHREITTI
+1 
-10 RSFRNNE
+10 
-17 NSIDM
+17 M
-22 DNKFTWPPLYEELA
+22 DSKFTWVPLYEELA
-36 KALLRYKEDR
+36 QALLRYKEDR
-46 TALGQWIYEDL
+46 TELVEWIYEDL
-57 GKVTRTDGQSLV
+57 GKVTRADGQSLV
-69 AYLKQK
+69 VYLKQK

-101 TELLN
+101 TKLLT
-106 HFKKYFGLT
+106 HFKKKFRLT
-115 KDIPTDFNGIPTV
+115 STIPSDFNGIPIV
-128 DPRRSFFFS
+128 DARRSFFFS

-143 KVIHDLWQLFEEVI
+143 KVIHDLWQLFEKVI

-217 EYSNLMT
+217 EYSNLLA

-231 NGDVPCSSFLE
+231 NGDIPCSSFLE
-242 LSLCAWKTATTS
+242 LSLFAWKTATTT
-254 PNVWMWSGGTET
+254 PNV
-266 FLQDTLKVGSSAKGL
+266 
-281 VDFKACDSKESLRKA
+281 
-296 YRAAAGNTDVKI
+296 
-308 PNSYWDFMSRV
+308 
-319 KPNDIVVV
+319 
-327 FSSQKQSGSQ
+327 
-337 FHLLYGWGRFTS
+337 
-349 ECFYKNEEENPLQRT
+349 
-364 VEWNIPYLKTP
+364 
-375 VIDKKTKNSIF
+375 
-386 FHLVEGIEADN
+386 
-397 IIRLLGINCD
+397 
-407 GGAPRNSINPNY
+407 
-419 WLVGYTFGSNSS
+419 WLVGYTFSDSS
-431 QFDRFIKSSIWE
+431 QFDRFVENSIWE
-443 GHFNDDSTN
+443 GHFNDNSTN
-452 DQNLLKQAKTIKKGD
+452 DQKLLTLATTIKKGD
-467 VLILKSTSTKGA
+467 ILILKSTSTKGA

-505 YTSCVCNVQYYGVKD
+505 YTSCVCNVQYYGIKD

-556 HMPQLKYKEYIEL
+556 HMPQLKYKEYIDL
-569 LTEAHNLVL
+569 LTEAHNLVF
-578 TGAPGTGKTY
+578 TGAPGTGKTH

-602 FVQFHPAYD
+602 FVQFHPSYD

-626 GQMGFERKD
+626 GQLGFERKD

-670 RFVEDAIEE
+670 RFVEDSIEE

-687 GSEFIISEIKGHS
+687 GSEFIISEIKNHS
-700 IVIYNEQNEKTTQ
+700 IVIHNEQNEKTTQ
-713 VAINADEILE
+713 VAVNADEILE

-739 YFNRKFGTQP
+739 YFSRKFGTQP

-756 TKAIRAMKQKMPV
+756 AKAIRAMRQKMPV

-808 GKKDHLVQTQYQNLV
+808 GKKDYLVQTQYQNLV
-823 PETDTF
+823 PETDIF

-859 RRRFAWKE
+859 RRRFTWKE
-867 VTPTDTEDMLDT
+867 VTPTDTEAMLDA
-879 LSCAKEAKATMNRLN
+879 LPCAKEAKATMNRLN
-894 NVIAETE
+894 NAIEETD

-908 IGPSYFLKLGENGGD
+908 IGPSYFLKLGENGCD
-923 FGKLW
+923 FLKLW
-928 KMDIE
+928 KMNIE

-946 DEIIDRFSKAFF
+946 DEIIDRFNKSYF
-958 NVKEKTED
+958 NTKEDTATD
-966 EAELIDEN
+966 QVELIDED

>member
-1 MLHREITTI
+1 
-10 RSFRNNE
+10 
-17 NSIDM
+17 M
-22 DNKFTWPPLYEELA
+22 DSKFTWVPLYEELA
-36 KALLRYKEDR
+36 QALLRYKEDR
-46 TALGQWIYEDL
+46 TKLVEWIYEDL
-57 GKVTRTDGQSLV
+57 GKVTRSDGQSLV

-101 TELLN
+101 TEMLT
-106 HFKKYFGLT
+106 HFKNKFRLT
-115 KDIPTDFNGIPTV
+115 STIPSDFNGIPTV
-128 DPRRSFFFS
+128 DARRSFFFS

-143 KVIHDLWQLFEEVI
+143 KVIHDLWQLFEKVI

-217 EYSNLMT
+217 EYSNLMA

-231 NGDVPCSSFLE
+231 NGDIPCSSFLE
-242 LSLCAWKTATTS
+242 LSLCAWKTATTT

-281 VDFKACDSKESLRKA
+281 VDFKACDSKESLRNA

-308 PNSYWDFMSRV
+308 PNAYWDFISRV

-349 ECFYKNEEENPLQRT
+349 ECFYKKEEENPLQRT
-364 VEWNIPYLKTP
+364 VEWNFPYPETP
-375 VIDKKTKNSIF
+375 VIDKKTKNSLF

-397 IIRLLGINCD
+397 IIRLLGIHSE
-407 GGAPRNSINPNY
+407 RLS
-419 WLVGYTFGSNSS
+419 
-431 QFDRFIKSSIWE
+431 SSI
-443 GHFNDDSTN
+443 
-452 DQNLLKQAKTIKKGD
+452 
-467 VLILKSTSTKGA
+467 
-479 KHDQPFLRVKA
+479 
-490 VAVVLSDVNSSKNDG
+490 
-505 YTSCVCNVQYYGVKD
+505 
-520 SDFDNPVLASYR
+520 
-532 KTIHLADDK
+532 
-541 AKPLVDYANSLINPT
+541 INPT
-556 HMPQLKYKEYIEL
+556 HIPQLKYKEYIDL
-569 LTEAHNLVL
+569 LAEAHNLVL

-602 FVQFHPAYD
+602 FVQFHPSYD

-626 GQMGFERKD
+626 GQLGFERKD

-647 NLIDSEKSIESLT
+647 NLIDSKKSIESLT
-660 KEMSWQEKLD
+660 KEISWQEKLE
-670 RFVEDAIEE
+670 RFVEDSIEE
-679 GTKFKTVN
+679 GTKLKTVN
-687 GSEFIISEIKGHS
+687 GSEFEISEMKGHT
-700 IVIYNEQNEKTTQ
+700 IVIHNEQNEKTTQ
-713 VAINADEILE
+713 VAVNADEILE
-723 LLTNEVPLNIV
+723 LLTNDVPLNIV

-756 TKAIRAMKQKMPV
+756 AKTIRAMRQKMPV
-769 VEANKIDRKPF
+769 VEANKIDRKTF

-791 ASKIFGELFYA
+791 VSKIFGELFYA

-808 GKKDHLVQTQYQNLV
+808 GKKDYLVQTQYQNLV
-823 PETDTF
+823 PETDIF

-859 RRRFAWKE
+859 RRRFTWKE
-867 VTPTDTEDMLDT
+867 VTPTDTEAMLDT
-879 LSCAKEAKATMNRLN
+879 LSCANEAKATMNRLN

-901 GLGAAYM
+901 GLGASYM

-923 FGKLW
+923 FLKLW
-928 KMDIE
+928 KMNIE

-958 NVKEKTED
+958 NVKEDTATD
-966 EAELIDEN
+966 QVELIDED

>member
-1 MLHREITTI
+1 
-10 RSFRNNE
+10 
-17 NSIDM
+17 M
-22 DNKFTWPPLYEELA
+22 DSNFTWIHLYEELA
-36 KALLRYKEDR
+36 HALLRYKEDR
-46 TALGQWIYEDL
+46 TELVEWIYDDL
-57 GKVTRTDGQSLV
+57 GKVTRADGQSLV

-75 DGSRIIDIDPFSVF
+75 DGSKILDIDPFSVF

-101 TELLN
+101 TELLT
-106 HFKKYFGLT
+106 HFKKKFRLT
-115 KDIPTDFNGIPTV
+115 STIPSDFNGIPTV
-128 DPRRSFFFS
+128 DARRSFFFS

-143 KVIHDLWQLFEEVI
+143 KVIHDLWQLFEKVI

-182 LFWICPEK
+182 LFWICPGK

-217 EYSNLMT
+217 EYSNLLA

-231 NGDVPCSSFLE
+231 NGDIPCSSFLE
-242 LSLCAWKTATTS
+242 FSLFAWKTATTT
-254 PNVWMWSGGTET
+254 PNV
-266 FLQDTLKVGSSAKGL
+266 
-281 VDFKACDSKESLRKA
+281 
-296 YRAAAGNTDVKI
+296 
-308 PNSYWDFMSRV
+308 
-319 KPNDIVVV
+319 
-327 FSSQKQSGSQ
+327 
-337 FHLLYGWGRFTS
+337 
-349 ECFYKNEEENPLQRT
+349 
-364 VEWNIPYLKTP
+364 
-375 VIDKKTKNSIF
+375 
-386 FHLVEGIEADN
+386 
-397 IIRLLGINCD
+397 
-407 GGAPRNSINPNY
+407 
-419 WLVGYTFGSNSS
+419 WLVGYTFSDSS
-431 QFDRFIKSSIWE
+431 QFDRFVDNSIWE
-443 GHFNDDSTN
+443 GHFNDNSTN
-452 DQNLLKQAKTIKKGD
+452 DQKLLALATTIKKGD
-467 VLILKSTSTKGA
+467 ILILKSTSTKGA
-479 KHDQPFLRVKA
+479 KLDQPFLRVKA

-505 YTSCVCNVQYYGVKD
+505 YTSCLCNVQYYGIKD
-520 SDFDNPVLASYR
+520 CDFDDPVLASYR
-532 KTIHLADDK
+532 KTIHLADGK
-541 AKPLVDYANSLINPT
+541 AKPLINYANSLINPT
-556 HMPQLKYKEYIEL
+556 HMPQLKYKKYIDL

-578 TGAPGTGKTY
+578 TGAPGTGKTH

-602 FVQFHPAYD
+602 FVQFHPSYD

-626 GQMGFERKD
+626 GQLGFERKD

-670 RFVEDAIEE
+670 RFVEDSIEE

-687 GSEFIISEIKGHS
+687 GSEFIISEIKNHS
-700 IVIYNEQNEKTTQ
+700 IVIHNEQNEKTTQ
-713 VAINADEILE
+713 VAVNADEILE

-739 YFNRKFGTQP
+739 YFSRKFGTQP

-756 TKAIRAMKQKMPV
+756 AKAIRAMRQKMPV

-808 GKKDHLVQTQYQNLV
+808 GKNGHLVQTQYQNLV
-823 PETDTF
+823 PETDMF

-859 RRRFAWKE
+859 RRRFTWKE

-894 NVIAETE
+894 NAIAETD
-901 GLGAAYM
+901 GLGSAYM
-908 IGPSYFLKLGENGGD
+908 IGPSYFLKLGENGGN
-923 FGKLW
+923 FFKLW
-928 KMDIE
+928 KMNIE
-933 PLLKE
+933 PLVKE

-958 NVKEKTED
+958 NAKEDTATD
-966 EAELIDEN
+966 QVELIDED

>member
-1 MLHREITTI
+1 
-10 RSFRNNE
+10 
-17 NSIDM
+17 M
-22 DNKFTWPPLYEELA
+22 DSKFTWVPLYEELA
-36 KALLRYKEDR
+36 QALLRYKEDR
-46 TALGQWIYEDL
+46 TKLVEWIYEDL
-57 GKVTRTDGQSLV
+57 GKVTRSDGQSLV

-101 TELLN
+101 TEMLT
-106 HFKKYFGLT
+106 HFKNKFRLT
-115 KDIPTDFNGIPTV
+115 STIPSDFNGIPTV
-128 DPRRSFFFS
+128 DARRSFFFS

-143 KVIHDLWQLFEEVI
+143 KVIHDLWQLFEKVI

-217 EYSNLMT
+217 EYSNLMA

-231 NGDVPCSSFLE
+231 NGDIPCSSFLE
-242 LSLCAWKTATTS
+242 LSLCAWKTATTT

-281 VDFKACDSKESLRKA
+281 VDFKACDSKESLRNA

-308 PNSYWDFMSRV
+308 PNAYWDFMSRV

-349 ECFYKNEEENPLQRT
+349 ECFYKKEEENPLQRT
-364 VEWNIPYLKTP
+364 VEWNFPYPETP
-375 VIDKKTKNSIF
+375 VIDKKTKNSLF

-397 IIRLLGINCD
+397 IIRLLGIHSE
-407 GGAPRNSINPNY
+407 RLS
-419 WLVGYTFGSNSS
+419 
-431 QFDRFIKSSIWE
+431 SSI
-443 GHFNDDSTN
+443 
-452 DQNLLKQAKTIKKGD
+452 
-467 VLILKSTSTKGA
+467 
-479 KHDQPFLRVKA
+479 
-490 VAVVLSDVNSSKNDG
+490 
-505 YTSCVCNVQYYGVKD
+505 
-520 SDFDNPVLASYR
+520 
-532 KTIHLADDK
+532 
-541 AKPLVDYANSLINPT
+541 INHT
-556 HMPQLKYKEYIEL
+556 HIPQLKYKEYIDL
-569 LTEAHNLVL
+569 LAEAHNLVL

-602 FVQFHPAYD
+602 FVQFHPSYD

-626 GQMGFERKD
+626 GQLGFERKD

-647 NLIDSEKSIESLT
+647 NLIDSKKSIESLT
-660 KEMSWQEKLD
+660 KEISWQEKLD
-670 RFVEDAIEE
+670 RFVEDSIEE
-679 GTKFKTVN
+679 GTKLKTVN
-687 GSEFIISEIKGHS
+687 GSEFEISEMKGHT
-700 IVIYNEQNEKTTQ
+700 IVIHNEQNEKTTQ
-713 VAINADEILE
+713 VAVNADEILE
-723 LLTNEVPLNIV
+723 LLTNDVPLNIV

-756 TKAIRAMKQKMPV
+756 AKAIRAMRQKMPV

-791 ASKIFGELFYA
+791 VSKIFGELFYA

-808 GKKDHLVQTQYQNLV
+808 GKKDYLVQTQYQNLV
-823 PETDTF
+823 PETDIF

-859 RRRFAWKE
+859 RRRFTWKE
-867 VTPTDTEDMLDT
+867 VTPTDTEAMLDT
-879 LSCAKEAKATMNRLN
+879 LSCANEAKATMNRLN

-901 GLGAAYM
+901 GLGASYM

-923 FGKLW
+923 FLKLW
-928 KMDIE
+928 KMNIE

-946 DEIIDRFSKAFF
+946 DEIIDRLSKAFF
-958 NVKEKTED
+958 NVKEDTATD
-966 EAELIDEN
+966 QVELIDED

>member
-1 MLHREITTI
+1 
-10 RSFRNNE
+10 
-17 NSIDM
+17 M
-22 DNKFTWPPLYEELA
+22 DSKFTWVPLYEELA
-36 KALLRYKEDR
+36 QALLRYKEDR
-46 TALGQWIYEDL
+46 TELVEWIYEDL
-57 GKVTRTDGQSLV
+57 GKVTRADGQSLV

-101 TELLN
+101 TKLLT
-106 HFKKYFGLT
+106 HFKKKFRLT
-115 KDIPTDFNGIPTV
+115 STTPSDFNGIPTV
-128 DPRRSFFFS
+128 DARQSFFFS

-143 KVIHDLWQLFEEVI
+143 KVIHDLWQLFEKVI

-217 EYSNLMT
+217 EYSNLLA

-231 NGDVPCSSFLE
+231 NGDIPCSSFLE
-242 LSLCAWKTATTS
+242 LSLFAWKTATTT
-254 PNVWMWSGGTET
+254 PNV
-266 FLQDTLKVGSSAKGL
+266 
-281 VDFKACDSKESLRKA
+281 
-296 YRAAAGNTDVKI
+296 
-308 PNSYWDFMSRV
+308 
-319 KPNDIVVV
+319 
-327 FSSQKQSGSQ
+327 
-337 FHLLYGWGRFTS
+337 
-349 ECFYKNEEENPLQRT
+349 
-364 VEWNIPYLKTP
+364 
-375 VIDKKTKNSIF
+375 
-386 FHLVEGIEADN
+386 
-397 IIRLLGINCD
+397 
-407 GGAPRNSINPNY
+407 
-419 WLVGYTFGSNSS
+419 WLVGYTFSDSS
-431 QFDRFIKSSIWE
+431 QFDRFVENSIWE
-443 GHFNDDSTN
+443 GHFNDNSTN
-452 DQNLLKQAKTIKKGD
+452 DQKLLTLATTIKKGD
-467 VLILKSTSTKGA
+467 ILILKYTSTKGA

-505 YTSCVCNVQYYGVKD
+505 YTSCVCNVQYYGIKD

-556 HMPQLKYKEYIEL
+556 HMPQLKYKEYIDL
-569 LTEAHNLVL
+569 LTEAHNLVF
-578 TGAPGTGKTY
+578 TGAPGTGKTH

-602 FVQFHPAYD
+602 FVQFHPSYD

-626 GQMGFERKD
+626 GQLGFERKD

-670 RFVEDAIEE
+670 RFVEDSIEE

-687 GSEFIISEIKGHS
+687 GSEFIISEIKSHS
-700 IVIYNEQNEKTTQ
+700 IVIHNEQNEKTTQ
-713 VAINADEILE
+713 VAVNADEILE

-739 YFNRKFGTQP
+739 YFSRKFGTQP

-756 TKAIRAMKQKMPV
+756 AKAIRAMRQKMPV

-808 GKKDHLVQTQYQNLV
+808 GKNGHLVQTQYQNLV
-823 PETDTF
+823 PETDMF

-894 NVIAETE
+894 NAIAETD
-901 GLGAAYM
+901 GLGSAYM

-923 FGKLW
+923 FFKLW
-928 KMDIE
+928 KMNIE

-946 DEIIDRFSKAFF
+946 NEILDRYNKSYF
-958 NVKEKTED
+958 NTKEETATD
-966 EAELIDEN
+966 QVELIDED

>member
-1 MLHREITTI
+1 
-10 RSFRNNE
+10 
-17 NSIDM
+17 M
-22 DNKFTWPPLYEELA
+22 DSKFTWVPLYEELA
-36 KALLRYKEDR
+36 QALLRYKEDR
-46 TALGQWIYEDL
+46 TELVEWIYGDL
-57 GKVTRTDGQSLV
+57 GKVTRSDGQSLV

-75 DGSRIIDIDPFSVF
+75 DGSRIIDIDPFSVV
-89 AIFNRSTSWENR
+89 AIFNRNISWDNR
-101 TELLN
+101 TELLK
-106 HFKKYFGLT
+106 HFKNKFGL
-115 KDIPTDFNGIPTV
+115 ISEFPTDFNGIPTV
-128 DPRRSFFFS
+128 DARRSFFFS

-143 KVIHDLWQLFEEVI
+143 KVIHDLWQLFEKVI
-157 SDHDISE
+157 SNHDISE

-207 PNEFPKFNYD
+207 PNEFPKFNYN
-217 EYSNLMT
+217 EYSNLMA

-231 NGDVPCSSFLE
+231 NGDIPCSSFLE
-242 LSLCAWKTATTS
+242 LSLCAWKTATTT

-281 VDFKACDSKESLRKA
+281 VDFKACDSKESLRNA

-308 PNSYWDFMSRV
+308 PNAYWDFMSRV

-327 FSSQKQSGSQ
+327 FSSQKQFGSQ

-349 ECFYKNEEENPLQRT
+349 ECFYKNEDDNPLQRT

-375 VIDKKTKNSIF
+375 VIDKKTKNSMF

-397 IIRLLGINCD
+397 IIRLLGIHSE
-407 GGAPRNSINPNY
+407 RLS
-419 WLVGYTFGSNSS
+419 
-431 QFDRFIKSSIWE
+431 SSI
-443 GHFNDDSTN
+443 
-452 DQNLLKQAKTIKKGD
+452 
-467 VLILKSTSTKGA
+467 
-479 KHDQPFLRVKA
+479 
-490 VAVVLSDVNSSKNDG
+490 
-505 YTSCVCNVQYYGVKD
+505 
-520 SDFDNPVLASYR
+520 
-532 KTIHLADDK
+532 
-541 AKPLVDYANSLINPT
+541 INPT
-556 HMPQLKYKEYIEL
+556 HIPQLKYKEYIDL
-569 LTEAHNLVL
+569 LAEAHNLVL

-588 MAQAIAE
+588 MVQAIAE

-602 FVQFHPAYD
+602 FVQFHPSYD

-626 GQMGFERKD
+626 GQLGFERKD

-647 NLIDSEKSIESLT
+647 NLIDSKKSIESLT
-660 KEMSWQEKLD
+660 KEISWQEKLD
-670 RFVEDAIEE
+670 RFVEDSIEE
-679 GTKFKTVN
+679 GTKLKTVN
-687 GSEFIISEIKGHS
+687 GSEFEISEMKGHT
-700 IVIYNEQNEKTTQ
+700 IVIHNEQNEKTTQ
-713 VAINADEILE
+713 VAVNADEILE
-723 LLTNEVPLNIV
+723 LLTNDVPLNIV

-756 TKAIRAMKQKMPV
+756 AKAIRAMRQKMPV

-791 ASKIFGELFYA
+791 VSKIFGELFYA

-808 GKKDHLVQTQYQNLV
+808 GKKDYLVQTQYQNLV
-823 PETDTF
+823 PETDIF

-859 RRRFAWKE
+859 RRRFTWKE
-867 VTPTDTEDMLDT
+867 VTPTDTEAMLDT
-879 LSCAKEAKATMNRLN
+879 LSCANEAKATMNRLN

-901 GLGAAYM
+901 GLGASYM

-923 FGKLW
+923 FLKLW
-928 KMDIE
+928 KMNIE

-958 NVKEKTED
+958 NVKEDTATD
-966 EAELIDEN
+966 QVELIDED

>member
-1 MLHREITTI
+1 
-10 RSFRNNE
+10 
-17 NSIDM
+17 M
-22 DNKFTWPPLYEELA
+22 DSKFTWVSLYEELA
-36 KALLRYKEDR
+36 QALLRYKEDR
-46 TALGQWIYEDL
+46 TELVEWIYEDL
-57 GKVTRTDGQSLV
+57 GKVTRADGQSLV

-75 DGSRIIDIDPFSVF
+75 EGSKIIDIDPFSVF

-101 TELLN
+101 TELLT
-106 HFKKYFGLT
+106 HFKKKFRLT
-115 KDIPTDFNGIPTV
+115 STIPSDFNGIPTV
-128 DPRRSFFFS
+128 DARRSFFFS

-143 KVIHDLWQLFEEVI
+143 KVIHDLWQLFEKVI
-157 SDHDISE
+157 SNHDISE

-217 EYSNLMT
+217 EYSNLLA

-231 NGDVPCSSFLE
+231 NGDIPCSSFLE
-242 LSLCAWKTATTS
+242 LSLFAWKTATTT
-254 PNVWMWSGGTET
+254 PNV
-266 FLQDTLKVGSSAKGL
+266 
-281 VDFKACDSKESLRKA
+281 
-296 YRAAAGNTDVKI
+296 
-308 PNSYWDFMSRV
+308 
-319 KPNDIVVV
+319 
-327 FSSQKQSGSQ
+327 
-337 FHLLYGWGRFTS
+337 
-349 ECFYKNEEENPLQRT
+349 
-364 VEWNIPYLKTP
+364 
-375 VIDKKTKNSIF
+375 
-386 FHLVEGIEADN
+386 
-397 IIRLLGINCD
+397 
-407 GGAPRNSINPNY
+407 
-419 WLVGYTFGSNSS
+419 WLVGYTFSDSS
-431 QFDRFIKSSIWE
+431 QFDRFVENSIWE
-443 GHFNDDSTN
+443 GHFNDNSTN
-452 DQNLLKQAKTIKKGD
+452 DQKLLTLATTIKKGD
-467 VLILKSTSTKGA
+467 ILILKSTSTKGA

-505 YTSCVCNVQYYGVKD
+505 YTSCVCNVQYYGIKD

-556 HMPQLKYKEYIEL
+556 HMPQLKYKEYIDL
-569 LTEAHNLVL
+569 LTEAHNLVF
-578 TGAPGTGKTY
+578 TGAPGTGKTH

-602 FVQFHPAYD
+602 FVQFHPSYD

-626 GQMGFERKD
+626 GQLGFERKD

-670 RFVEDAIEE
+670 RFVEDSIEE

-687 GSEFIISEIKGHS
+687 GSEFIISEIKNHS
-700 IVIYNEQNEKTTQ
+700 IVIHNEQNEKTTQ
-713 VAINADEILE
+713 VAVNADEILE

-739 YFNRKFGTQP
+739 YFSRKFGTQP

-756 TKAIRAMKQKMPV
+756 AKAIRAMRQKMPV

-808 GKKDHLVQTQYQNLV
+808 GKKDYLVQTQYQNLV
-823 PETDTF
+823 PETDIF

-859 RRRFAWKE
+859 RRRFTWKE
-867 VTPTDTEDMLDT
+867 VTPTDTEAMLDA
-879 LSCAKEAKATMNRLN
+879 LPCAKEAKATMNRLN
-894 NVIAETE
+894 NAIEETD

-908 IGPSYFLKLGENGGD
+908 IGPSYFLKLGENGCD
-923 FGKLW
+923 FLKLW
-928 KMDIE
+928 KMNIE

-946 DEIIDRFSKAFF
+946 DEIIDRFNKSYF
-958 NVKEKTED
+958 NTKEDTATD
-966 EAELIDEN
+966 QVELIDED

>member
-1 MLHREITTI
+1 
-10 RSFRNNE
+10 
-17 NSIDM
+17 M
-22 DNKFTWPPLYEELA
+22 DSKFTWVPLYEELA
-36 KALLRYKEDR
+36 QALLRYKEDR
-46 TALGQWIYEDL
+46 TELVEWIYEDL
-57 GKVTRTDGQSLV
+57 GKVTRADGQSLV

-75 DGSRIIDIDPFSVF
+75 DGSRIFDIDPFSVF

-101 TELLN
+101 TELLT
-106 HFKKYFGLT
+106 HFKKKFRLT
-115 KDIPTDFNGIPTV
+115 STIPSDFNGIPTV
-128 DPRRSFFFS
+128 DARRSFFFS

-143 KVIHDLWQLFEEVI
+143 KVIHDLWQLFEKVI

-182 LFWICPEK
+182 LFWICPKK

-197 NRSYLESFGF
+197 NRSYLNSFGF
-207 PNEFPKFNYD
+207 SNEFPKFNYQ
-217 EYSNLMT
+217 EYSDLLA

-231 NGDVPCSSFLE
+231 NGDIPCSSFLDI
-242 LSLCAWKTATTS
+242 SFRAWKTTTTT
-254 PNVWMWSGGTET
+254 PNVWMWNGGTET

-308 PNSYWDFMSRV
+308 PNAYWDFMSRV
-319 KPNDIVVV
+319 KQNDIVVV

-349 ECFYKNEEENPLQRT
+349 ECFYKNEDDNPLQRT

-375 VIDKKTKNSIF
+375 VIDKKTKNSMF

-397 IIRLLGINCD
+397 IIRLLGIHSE
-407 GGAPRNSINPNY
+407 RLS
-419 WLVGYTFGSNSS
+419 
-431 QFDRFIKSSIWE
+431 SSI
-443 GHFNDDSTN
+443 
-452 DQNLLKQAKTIKKGD
+452 
-467 VLILKSTSTKGA
+467 
-479 KHDQPFLRVKA
+479 
-490 VAVVLSDVNSSKNDG
+490 
-505 YTSCVCNVQYYGVKD
+505 
-520 SDFDNPVLASYR
+520 
-532 KTIHLADDK
+532 
-541 AKPLVDYANSLINPT
+541 INPT
-556 HMPQLKYKEYIEL
+556 HIPQLKYKEYIDL
-569 LTEAHNLVL
+569 LAEAHNLVL
-578 TGAPGTGKTY
+578 TGAPGTGKTH

-602 FVQFHPAYD
+602 FVQFHPSYD
-611 YTDFVEGLRPIEKGD
+611 YTDFVEGLRPIEKCD

-647 NLIDSEKSIESLT
+647 NLIDSKKSIESLT
-660 KEMSWQEKLD
+660 KEISWQEKLD
-670 RFVEDAIEE
+670 RFVEDSIEE
-679 GTKFKTVN
+679 GTKLKTVN
-687 GSEFIISEIKGHS
+687 GSEFEISEMKGHT
-700 IVIYNEQNEKTTQ
+700 IVIHNEQNEKTTQ
-713 VAINADEILE
+713 VAVNADEILE
-723 LLTNEVPLNIV
+723 LLTNDVPLNIV

-739 YFNRKFGTQP
+739 YFNRKFGTQA

-756 TKAIRAMKQKMPV
+756 TKAIRAIKQKMPV
-769 VEANKIDRKPF
+769 VEANKIDREPF

-808 GKKDHLVQTQYQNLV
+808 GKKDYLVQTQYQNLV
-823 PETDTF
+823 PETDMF

-859 RRRFAWKE
+859 RRRFTWKE
-867 VTPTDTEDMLDT
+867 VTPTDTEAMLDT
-879 LSCAKEAKATMNRLN
+879 LPCANEAKATMNRLN
-894 NVIAETE
+894 NVIAETD
-901 GLGAAYM
+901 GLGSAYM

-923 FGKLW
+923 FFKLW
-928 KMDIE
+928 KMNIE

-946 DEIIDRFSKAFF
+946 NEILDRFNKSYF
-958 NVKEKTED
+958 NTKEETATD
-966 EAELIDEN
+966 QVELIDED

>member
-1 MLHREITTI
+1 
-10 RSFRNNE
+10 
-17 NSIDM
+17 M
-22 DNKFTWPPLYEELA
+22 DSKFTWVPLYEELA
-36 KALLRYKEDR
+36 QALLRYKEDR
-46 TALGQWIYEDL
+46 TELVEWIYEDL
-57 GKVTRTDGQSLV
+57 GKVTRADGQSLV

-101 TELLN
+101 TKLLT
-106 HFKKYFGLT
+106 HFKKKFRLT
-115 KDIPTDFNGIPTV
+115 STTPSDFNGIPTV
-128 DPRRSFFFS
+128 DARRSFFFS

-143 KVIHDLWQLFEEVI
+143 KVIHDLWQLFEKVI

-217 EYSNLMT
+217 EYSNLLA

-231 NGDVPCSSFLE
+231 NGDIPCSSFLE
-242 LSLCAWKTATTS
+242 LSLFAWKTATTT
-254 PNVWMWSGGTET
+254 PNV
-266 FLQDTLKVGSSAKGL
+266 
-281 VDFKACDSKESLRKA
+281 
-296 YRAAAGNTDVKI
+296 
-308 PNSYWDFMSRV
+308 
-319 KPNDIVVV
+319 
-327 FSSQKQSGSQ
+327 
-337 FHLLYGWGRFTS
+337 
-349 ECFYKNEEENPLQRT
+349 
-364 VEWNIPYLKTP
+364 
-375 VIDKKTKNSIF
+375 
-386 FHLVEGIEADN
+386 
-397 IIRLLGINCD
+397 
-407 GGAPRNSINPNY
+407 
-419 WLVGYTFGSNSS
+419 WLVGYTFSDSS
-431 QFDRFIKSSIWE
+431 QFDRFVENSIWE
-443 GHFNDDSTN
+443 GHFNDNSTN
-452 DQNLLKQAKTIKKGD
+452 DQKLLTLATTIKKGD
-467 VLILKSTSTKGA
+467 ILILKSTSTKGA

-505 YTSCVCNVQYYGVKD
+505 YTSCVCNVQYYGIKD

-556 HMPQLKYKEYIEL
+556 HMPQLKYKEYIDL
-569 LTEAHNLVL
+569 LTEAHNLVF
-578 TGAPGTGKTY
+578 TGAPGTGKTH

-602 FVQFHPAYD
+602 FVQFHPSYD

-626 GQMGFERKD
+626 GQLGFERKD

-670 RFVEDAIEE
+670 RFVEDSIEE

-687 GSEFIISEIKGHS
+687 GSEFIISEIKNHS
-700 IVIYNEQNEKTTQ
+700 IVIHNEQNEKTTQ
-713 VAINADEILE
+713 VAVNADEILE

-739 YFNRKFGTQP
+739 YFSRKFGTQP

-756 TKAIRAMKQKMPV
+756 AKAIRAMRQKMPV

-791 ASKIFGELFYA
+791 ASKIFGELFYV

-808 GKKDHLVQTQYQNLV
+808 GKKDYLVQTQYQNLV
-823 PETDTF
+823 PETDIF

-859 RRRFAWKE
+859 RRRFTWKE
-867 VTPTDTEDMLDT
+867 VTPTDTEAMLDA
-879 LSCAKEAKATMNRLN
+879 LPCAKEAKATMNRLN
-894 NVIAETE
+894 NAIEETD

-908 IGPSYFLKLGENGGD
+908 IGPSYFLKLGENGCD
-923 FGKLW
+923 FLKLW
-928 KMDIE
+928 KMNIE

-946 DEIIDRFSKAFF
+946 DEIIDRFNKSYF
-958 NVKEKTED
+958 NTKEDTATD
-966 EAELIDEN
+966 QVELIDED

>member
-1 MLHREITTI
+1 M
-10 RSFRNNE
+10 
-17 NSIDM
+17 
-22 DNKFTWPPLYEELA
+22 A
-36 KALLRYKEDR
+36 QALLRYKEDR
-46 TALGQWIYEDL
+46 TELVEWIYEDL
-57 GKVTRTDGQSLV
+57 GKVTRADGQSLV

-101 TELLN
+101 TKLLT
-106 HFKKYFGLT
+106 HFKKKFRLT
-115 KDIPTDFNGIPTV
+115 STTPSDFNGIPTV
-128 DPRRSFFFS
+128 DARRSFFFS

-143 KVIHDLWQLFEEVI
+143 KVIHDLWQLFEKVI

-217 EYSNLMT
+217 EYSNLLA

-231 NGDVPCSSFLE
+231 NGDIPCSSFLE
-242 LSLCAWKTATTS
+242 LSLFAWKTATTT
-254 PNVWMWSGGTET
+254 PNV
-266 FLQDTLKVGSSAKGL
+266 
-281 VDFKACDSKESLRKA
+281 
-296 YRAAAGNTDVKI
+296 
-308 PNSYWDFMSRV
+308 
-319 KPNDIVVV
+319 
-327 FSSQKQSGSQ
+327 
-337 FHLLYGWGRFTS
+337 
-349 ECFYKNEEENPLQRT
+349 
-364 VEWNIPYLKTP
+364 
-375 VIDKKTKNSIF
+375 
-386 FHLVEGIEADN
+386 
-397 IIRLLGINCD
+397 
-407 GGAPRNSINPNY
+407 
-419 WLVGYTFGSNSS
+419 WLVGYTFSDSS
-431 QFDRFIKSSIWE
+431 QFDRFVENSIWE
-443 GHFNDDSTN
+443 GHFNDNSTN
-452 DQNLLKQAKTIKKGD
+452 DQKLLTLATTIKKGD
-467 VLILKSTSTKGA
+467 ILILKSTSTKGA

-505 YTSCVCNVQYYGVKD
+505 YTSCVCNVQYYGIKD

-556 HMPQLKYKEYIEL
+556 HMPQLKYKEYIDL
-569 LTEAHNLVL
+569 LTEAHNLVF
-578 TGAPGTGKTY
+578 TGAPGTGKTH

-602 FVQFHPAYD
+602 FVQFHPSYD

-626 GQMGFERKD
+626 GQLGFERKD

-670 RFVEDAIEE
+670 RFVEDSIEE

-687 GSEFIISEIKGHS
+687 GSEFIISEIKNHS
-700 IVIYNEQNEKTTQ
+700 IVIHNEQNEKTTQ
-713 VAINADEILE
+713 VAVNADEILE

-739 YFNRKFGTQP
+739 YFSRKFGTQP

-756 TKAIRAMKQKMPV
+756 AKAIRAMRQKMPV

-808 GKKDHLVQTQYQNLV
+808 GKKDYLVQTQYQNLV
-823 PETDTF
+823 PETDIF

-859 RRRFAWKE
+859 RRRFTWKE
-867 VTPTDTEDMLDT
+867 VTPTDTEAMLDA
-879 LSCAKEAKATMNRLN
+879 LPCAKEAKATMNRLN
-894 NVIAETE
+894 NAIEETD

-908 IGPSYFLKLGENGGD
+908 IGPSYFLKLGENGCD
-923 FGKLW
+923 FLKLW
-928 KMDIE
+928 KMNIE

-946 DEIIDRFSKAFF
+946 DEIIDRFNKSYF
-958 NVKEKTED
+958 NTKEDTATD
-966 EAELIDEN
+966 QVELIDED

>member
-1 MLHREITTI
+1 
-10 RSFRNNE
+10 
-17 NSIDM
+17 M
-22 DNKFTWPPLYEELA
+22 DSKFTWVPLYEELA
-36 KALLRYKEDR
+36 QALLRYKEDR
-46 TALGQWIYEDL
+46 TELVEWIYEDL
-57 GKVTRTDGQSLV
+57 GKVTRADGQSLV

-101 TELLN
+101 TKLLT
-106 HFKKYFGLT
+106 HFKKKFRLT
-115 KDIPTDFNGIPTV
+115 STTPSDFNGIPTV
-128 DPRRSFFFS
+128 DARRSFFFS

-143 KVIHDLWQLFEEVI
+143 KVIHDLWQLFEKVI

-217 EYSNLMT
+217 EYSNLLA

-231 NGDVPCSSFLE
+231 NGDIPCSSFLE
-242 LSLCAWKTATTS
+242 LSLFAWKTATTT
-254 PNVWMWSGGTET
+254 PNV
-266 FLQDTLKVGSSAKGL
+266 
-281 VDFKACDSKESLRKA
+281 
-296 YRAAAGNTDVKI
+296 
-308 PNSYWDFMSRV
+308 
-319 KPNDIVVV
+319 
-327 FSSQKQSGSQ
+327 
-337 FHLLYGWGRFTS
+337 
-349 ECFYKNEEENPLQRT
+349 
-364 VEWNIPYLKTP
+364 
-375 VIDKKTKNSIF
+375 
-386 FHLVEGIEADN
+386 
-397 IIRLLGINCD
+397 
-407 GGAPRNSINPNY
+407 
-419 WLVGYTFGSNSS
+419 WLVGYTFSDSS
-431 QFDRFIKSSIWE
+431 QFDRFVENSIWE
-443 GHFNDDSTN
+443 GHFNDNSTN
-452 DQNLLKQAKTIKKGD
+452 DQKLLTLATTIKKGD
-467 VLILKSTSTKGA
+467 ILILKSTSTKGA

-490 VAVVLSDVNSSKNDG
+490 VAVVLSDVNSSKDDG
-505 YTSCVCNVQYYGVKD
+505 YTSCVCNVQYYGIKD

-556 HMPQLKYKEYIEL
+556 HMPQLKYKEYIDL
-569 LTEAHNLVL
+569 LTEAHNLVF
-578 TGAPGTGKTY
+578 TGAPGTGKTH

-602 FVQFHPAYD
+602 FVQFHPSYD

-626 GQMGFERKD
+626 GQLGFERKD

-670 RFVEDAIEE
+670 RFVEDSIEE

-687 GSEFIISEIKGHS
+687 GSEFIISEIKNHS
-700 IVIYNEQNEKTTQ
+700 IVIHNEQNEKTTQ
-713 VAINADEILE
+713 VAVNADEILE

-739 YFNRKFGTQP
+739 YFSRKFGTQP

-756 TKAIRAMKQKMPV
+756 AKAIRAMRQKMPV

-808 GKKDHLVQTQYQNLV
+808 GKKDYLVQTQYQNLV
-823 PETDTF
+823 PETDIF

-859 RRRFAWKE
+859 RRRFTWKE
-867 VTPTDTEDMLDT
+867 VTPTDTEAMLDA
-879 LSCAKEAKATMNRLN
+879 LPCAKEAKATMNRLN
-894 NVIAETE
+894 NAIEETD

-908 IGPSYFLKLGENGGD
+908 IGPSYFLKLGENGCD
-923 FGKLW
+923 FLKLW
-928 KMDIE
+928 KMNIE

-946 DEIIDRFSKAFF
+946 DEIIDRFNKSYF
-958 NVKEKTED
+958 NTKEDTATD
-966 EAELIDEN
+966 QVELIDED

>member
-1 MLHREITTI
+1 
-10 RSFRNNE
+10 
-17 NSIDM
+17 M
-22 DNKFTWPPLYEELA
+22 DSKFTWVPLYEELA
-36 KALLRYKEDR
+36 QALLRYKEDR
-46 TALGQWIYEDL
+46 TKLVEWIYEDL
-57 GKVTRTDGQSLV
+57 GKVTRSDGQSLV

-101 TELLN
+101 TEMLT
-106 HFKKYFGLT
+106 HFKNKFRLT
-115 KDIPTDFNGIPTV
+115 STIPSDFNGIPTV
-128 DPRRSFFFS
+128 DARRSFFFS

-143 KVIHDLWQLFEEVI
+143 KVIHDLWQLFEKVI

-217 EYSNLMT
+217 EYSNLMA

-231 NGDVPCSSFLE
+231 NGDIPCSSFLE
-242 LSLCAWKTATTS
+242 LSLCAWKTATTT

-281 VDFKACDSKESLRKA
+281 VDFKACDSKESLRNA

-308 PNSYWDFMSRV
+308 PNAYWDFMSRV

-349 ECFYKNEEENPLQRT
+349 ECFYKKEEENPLQRT
-364 VEWNIPYLKTP
+364 VEWNFPYPETP
-375 VIDKKTKNSIF
+375 VIDKKTKNSLF

-397 IIRLLGINCD
+397 IIRLLGIHSE
-407 GGAPRNSINPNY
+407 RLS
-419 WLVGYTFGSNSS
+419 
-431 QFDRFIKSSIWE
+431 SSI
-443 GHFNDDSTN
+443 
-452 DQNLLKQAKTIKKGD
+452 
-467 VLILKSTSTKGA
+467 
-479 KHDQPFLRVKA
+479 
-490 VAVVLSDVNSSKNDG
+490 
-505 YTSCVCNVQYYGVKD
+505 
-520 SDFDNPVLASYR
+520 
-532 KTIHLADDK
+532 
-541 AKPLVDYANSLINPT
+541 INHT
-556 HMPQLKYKEYIEL
+556 HIPQLKYKEYIDL
-569 LTEAHNLVL
+569 LAEAHNLVL

-602 FVQFHPAYD
+602 FVQFHPSYD

-626 GQMGFERKD
+626 GQLGFERKD

-647 NLIDSEKSIESLT
+647 NLIDSKKSIESLT
-660 KEMSWQEKLD
+660 KEISWQEKLE
-670 RFVEDAIEE
+670 RFVEDSIEE
-679 GTKFKTVN
+679 GTKLKTVN
-687 GSEFIISEIKGHS
+687 GSEFEISEMKGNT
-700 IVIYNEQNEKTTQ
+700 IVIHNEQNEKTTQ
-713 VAINADEILE
+713 VAVNADEILE
-723 LLTNEVPLNIV
+723 LLTNDVPLNIV

-756 TKAIRAMKQKMPV
+756 AKTIRAMRQKMPV

-791 ASKIFGELFYA
+791 VSKIFGELFYA

-808 GKKDHLVQTQYQNLV
+808 GKKDYLVQTQYQNLV
-823 PETDTF
+823 PETDIF

-859 RRRFAWKE
+859 RRRFTWKD
-867 VTPTDTEDMLDT
+867 VTPTDTEAMLDT
-879 LSCAKEAKATMNRLN
+879 LSCANEAKATMNRLN

-901 GLGAAYM
+901 GLGASYM

-923 FGKLW
+923 FLKLW
-928 KMDIE
+928 KMNIE

-958 NVKEKTED
+958 NVKEDTATD
-966 EAELIDEN
+966 QVELIDED

>member
-1 MLHREITTI
+1 
-10 RSFRNNE
+10 
-17 NSIDM
+17 M
-22 DNKFTWPPLYEELA
+22 DSKFTWVPLYEELA
-36 KALLRYKEDR
+36 QALLRYKEDR
-46 TALGQWIYEDL
+46 TELVEWIYGDL
-57 GKVTRTDGQSLV
+57 GKVTRSDGQSLV

-75 DGSRIIDIDPFSVF
+75 DGSRIIDIDPFSVV
-89 AIFNRSTSWENR
+89 AIFNRNISWDNR
-101 TELLN
+101 TELLK
-106 HFKKYFGLT
+106 HFKNKFGL
-115 KDIPTDFNGIPTV
+115 ISEFPTDFNGIPTV
-128 DPRRSFFFS
+128 DARRSFFFS

-143 KVIHDLWQLFEEVI
+143 KVIHDLWQLFEKVI
-157 SDHDISE
+157 SNHDISE

-207 PNEFPKFNYD
+207 PNEFPKFNYN
-217 EYSNLMT
+217 EYSNLMA

-231 NGDVPCSSFLE
+231 NGDIPCSSFLE
-242 LSLCAWKTATTS
+242 LSLCAWKTATTT

-281 VDFKACDSKESLRKA
+281 VDFKACDSKESLRNA

-308 PNSYWDFMSRV
+308 PNAYWDFMSRV

-349 ECFYKNEEENPLQRT
+349 ECFYKNEDDNPLQRT

-375 VIDKKTKNSIF
+375 VIDKKTKNSMF

-397 IIRLLGINCD
+397 IIRLLGIHSE
-407 GGAPRNSINPNY
+407 R
-419 WLVGYTFGSNSS
+419 LSS
-431 QFDRFIKSSIWE
+431 GI
-443 GHFNDDSTN
+443 
-452 DQNLLKQAKTIKKGD
+452 
-467 VLILKSTSTKGA
+467 
-479 KHDQPFLRVKA
+479 
-490 VAVVLSDVNSSKNDG
+490 
-505 YTSCVCNVQYYGVKD
+505 
-520 SDFDNPVLASYR
+520 
-532 KTIHLADDK
+532 
-541 AKPLVDYANSLINPT
+541 INPT
-556 HMPQLKYKEYIEL
+556 HIPQLKYKEYINL

-588 MAQAIAE
+588 MVQAIAE

-602 FVQFHPAYD
+602 FVQFHPSYD

-626 GQMGFERKD
+626 GQLGFERKD

-647 NLIDSEKSIESLT
+647 NLIDSKKSIESLT
-660 KEMSWQEKLD
+660 KEISWQEKLD
-670 RFVEDAIEE
+670 RFVEDSIEE
-679 GTKFKTVN
+679 RTKLKTVN
-687 GSEFIISEIKGHS
+687 GSEFEISEMKGHT
-700 IVIYNEQNEKTTQ
+700 IVIHNEQNEKTTQ
-713 VAINADEILE
+713 VAVNADEILE
-723 LLTNEVPLNIV
+723 LLTNDVPLNIV

-756 TKAIRAMKQKMPV
+756 AKAIRAMRQKMPV

-791 ASKIFGELFYA
+791 VSKIFGELFYA

-808 GKKDHLVQTQYQNLV
+808 GKKDYLVQTQYQNLV
-823 PETDTF
+823 PETDIF

-859 RRRFAWKE
+859 RRRFTWKE
-867 VTPTDTEDMLDT
+867 VTPTDTEAMLDT
-879 LSCAKEAKATMNRLN
+879 LSCANEAKATMNRLN

-901 GLGAAYM
+901 GLGPSYM

-923 FGKLW
+923 FLKLW
-928 KMDIE
+928 KMNIE

-958 NVKEKTED
+958 NVKEDT
-966 EAELIDEN
+966 ATGQVELIDED

>member
-1 MLHREITTI
+1 
-10 RSFRNNE
+10 
-17 NSIDM
+17 
-22 DNKFTWPPLYEELA
+22 
-36 KALLRYKEDR
+36 
-46 TALGQWIYEDL
+46 
-57 GKVTRTDGQSLV
+57 
-69 AYLKQK
+69 
-75 DGSRIIDIDPFSVF
+75 
-89 AIFNRSTSWENR
+89 
-101 TELLN
+101 
-106 HFKKYFGLT
+106 
-115 KDIPTDFNGIPTV
+115 
-128 DPRRSFFFS
+128 
-137 WKSDNS
+137 
-143 KVIHDLWQLFEEVI
+143 
-157 SDHDISE
+157 
-164 AFDQVLENGMPK
+164 
-176 YSLTMC
+176 
-182 LFWICPEK
+182 
-190 YLALDSR
+190 
-197 NRSYLESFGF
+197 
-207 PNEFPKFNYD
+207 
-217 EYSNLMT
+217 
-224 KVQKKIN
+224 
-231 NGDVPCSSFLE
+231 
-242 LSLCAWKTATTS
+242 
-254 PNVWMWSGGTET
+254 MWSGGTET
-266 FLQDTLKVGSSAKGL
+266 FLQDTLKVGSYAKGL

-296 YRAAAGNTDVKI
+296 YSAAAGNTDVKI
-308 PNSYWDFMSRV
+308 PNAYWDFMSRA

-349 ECFYKNEEENPLQRT
+349 ECFYKNEDDNPLQRT
-364 VEWNIPYLKTP
+364 VEWNIPYLKAP
-375 VIDKKTKNSIF
+375 VIDKKTKNSMF

-397 IIRLLGINCD
+397 IIRLLGINGD
-407 GGAPRNSINPNY
+407 GGSSRNSVDPNY
-419 WLVGYTFGSNSS
+419 WLVGYTFGSNNS
-431 QFDRFIKSSIWE
+431 QFDRFVENSIWE
-443 GHFNDDSTN
+443 GRFNDDSTN

-505 YTSCVCNVQYYGVKD
+505 YTSCVCNVQYYGIKD

-556 HMPQLKYKEYIEL
+556 HMPQLRYKEYIDL

-578 TGAPGTGKTY
+578 TGAPGTGKTH

-602 FVQFHPAYD
+602 FVQFHPSYD

-670 RFVEDAIEE
+670 RFVEDSIEE

-687 GSEFIISEIKGHS
+687 GSEFIISEIKNHS
-700 IVIYNEQNEKTTQ
+700 IVIHNEQNEKTTQ
-713 VAINADEILE
+713 VAVNADEILE

-739 YFNRKFGTQP
+739 YFSRKFGTQP

-756 TKAIRAMKQKMPV
+756 AKAIRAMRQKMPV

-808 GKKDHLVQTQYQNLV
+808 GKNGHLVQTQYQNLV
-823 PETDTF
+823 PETDVF
-829 AKGFYVPENVYILA
+829 GKGFYVPENVYILA

-894 NVIAETE
+894 NAIAETD
-901 GLGAAYM
+901 GLGSEYM
-908 IGPSYFLKLGENGGD
+908 IGPSYFLRLGENGGD

-928 KMDIE
+928 KMNIE

-946 DEIIDRFSKAFF
+946 DEIIDRFYKSYF
-958 NVKEKTED
+958 NTKEETATD
-966 EAELIDEN
+966 QVELIDED

>member
-1 MLHREITTI
+1 
-10 RSFRNNE
+10 
-17 NSIDM
+17 M
-22 DNKFTWPPLYEELA
+22 DSKFTWVPLYEELA
-36 KALLRYKEDR
+36 QALLRYKEDR
-46 TALGQWIYEDL
+46 TELVEWIYEDL
-57 GKVTRTDGQSLV
+57 GKVTRADGQSLV

-75 DGSRIIDIDPFSVF
+75 DGSRIFDIDPFSVF

-101 TELLN
+101 TELLT
-106 HFKKYFGLT
+106 HFKKKFRLT
-115 KDIPTDFNGIPTV
+115 STIPSDFNGIPTV
-128 DPRRSFFFS
+128 DARRSFFFS

-143 KVIHDLWQLFEEVI
+143 KVIHDLWQLFEKVI

-182 LFWICPEK
+182 LFWICPKK

-197 NRSYLESFGF
+197 NRSYLNSFGF
-207 PNEFPKFNYD
+207 SNEFPKFNYQ
-217 EYSNLMT
+217 EYSDLLA

-231 NGDVPCSSFLE
+231 NGDIPCSSFLDI
-242 LSLCAWKTATTS
+242 SFRAWKTTTTT
-254 PNVWMWSGGTET
+254 PNVWMWNGGTET

-308 PNSYWDFMSRV
+308 PNAYWDFMSRV
-319 KPNDIVVV
+319 KQNDIVVV

-349 ECFYKNEEENPLQRT
+349 ECFYKNEDDNPLQRT

-375 VIDKKTKNSIF
+375 VIDKKTKNSMF

-397 IIRLLGINCD
+397 IIRLLGIHSE
-407 GGAPRNSINPNY
+407 RLS
-419 WLVGYTFGSNSS
+419 
-431 QFDRFIKSSIWE
+431 SSI
-443 GHFNDDSTN
+443 
-452 DQNLLKQAKTIKKGD
+452 
-467 VLILKSTSTKGA
+467 
-479 KHDQPFLRVKA
+479 
-490 VAVVLSDVNSSKNDG
+490 
-505 YTSCVCNVQYYGVKD
+505 
-520 SDFDNPVLASYR
+520 
-532 KTIHLADDK
+532 
-541 AKPLVDYANSLINPT
+541 INPT
-556 HMPQLKYKEYIEL
+556 HIPQLKYKEYIDL
-569 LTEAHNLVL
+569 LAEAHNLVL
-578 TGAPGTGKTY
+578 TGAPGTGKTH

-602 FVQFHPAYD
+602 FVQFHPSYD
-611 YTDFVEGLRPIEKGD
+611 YTDFVEGLRPIERSD

-647 NLIDSEKSIESLT
+647 NLIDSKKSIESLT
-660 KEMSWQEKLD
+660 KEISWQEKLD
-670 RFVEDAIEE
+670 RFVEDSIEE
-679 GTKFKTVN
+679 GTKLKTVN
-687 GSEFIISEIKGHS
+687 GSEFEISEMKGHT
-700 IVIYNEQNEKTTQ
+700 IVIHNEQNEKTTQ
-713 VAINADEILE
+713 VAVNADEILE

-756 TKAIRAMKQKMPV
+756 TKAIRAIKQKMPV

-808 GKKDHLVQTQYQNLV
+808 GKKDYLVQTQYQNLV
-823 PETDTF
+823 PETDMF

-894 NVIAETE
+894 NAIAETD
-901 GLGAAYM
+901 GLGSAYM

-923 FGKLW
+923 FFKLW
-928 KMDIE
+928 KMNIE

-946 DEIIDRFSKAFF
+946 NEILDRFNKSYF
-958 NVKEKTED
+958 NTKEETATD
-966 EAELIDEN
+966 QVELIDED

>member
-1 MLHREITTI
+1 
-10 RSFRNNE
+10 
-17 NSIDM
+17 M
-22 DNKFTWPPLYEELA
+22 DSKFTWVPLFEELA
-36 KALLRYKEDR
+36 QALLRYKEDR
-46 TALGQWIYEDL
+46 TELVEWIYEDL
-57 GKVTRTDGQSLV
+57 GKVTRSDGQSLV

-75 DGSRIIDIDPFSVF
+75 DGSKILDIDPFSVF
-89 AIFNRSTSWENR
+89 AIFNRNTSWSNR

-106 HFKKYFGLT
+106 HFKKKLGLT
-115 KDIPTDFNGIPTV
+115 LDIPTDFNGIPTV
-128 DPRRSFFFS
+128 DARRSFFFS

-143 KVIHDLWQLFEEVI
+143 KVIHDLWQLFEKVI
-157 SDHDISE
+157 SNHNISE

-197 NRSYLESFGF
+197 NRSYLNSFGF
-207 PNEFPKFNYD
+207 PNDFPKFNYQ
-217 EYSNLMT
+217 EYSDLLA

-231 NGDVPCSSFLE
+231 NGDIPCSSFLDI
-242 LSLCAWKTATTS
+242 SFRAWKTTTTT
-254 PNVWMWSGGTET
+254 PKVWMWNGGTET

-308 PNSYWDFMSRV
+308 PNAYWDFMSRV

-349 ECFYKNEEENPLQRT
+349 ECFYKNEDDNPLQRT

-375 VIDKKTKNSIF
+375 VIDKKTKNSMF

-397 IIRLLGINCD
+397 IIRLLGIHSE
-407 GGAPRNSINPNY
+407 RLS
-419 WLVGYTFGSNSS
+419 
-431 QFDRFIKSSIWE
+431 SSI
-443 GHFNDDSTN
+443 
-452 DQNLLKQAKTIKKGD
+452 
-467 VLILKSTSTKGA
+467 
-479 KHDQPFLRVKA
+479 
-490 VAVVLSDVNSSKNDG
+490 
-505 YTSCVCNVQYYGVKD
+505 
-520 SDFDNPVLASYR
+520 
-532 KTIHLADDK
+532 
-541 AKPLVDYANSLINPT
+541 INPT
-556 HMPQLKYKEYIEL
+556 HIPQLKYKEYIDL
-569 LTEAHNLVL
+569 LAEAHNLVL

-602 FVQFHPAYD
+602 FVQFHPSYD

-626 GQMGFERKD
+626 GQLGFERKD

-647 NLIDSEKSIESLT
+647 NLIDSKKSIESLT
-660 KEMSWQEKLD
+660 KEISWQEKIE
-670 RFVEDAIEE
+670 RFVEDSIEE
-679 GTKFKTVN
+679 GTKLKTVN
-687 GSEFIISEIKGHS
+687 GSEFEISEMKGHT
-700 IVIYNEQNEKTTQ
+700 IVIHNEQNEKTTQ
-713 VAINADEILE
+713 VAVNADEILE
-723 LLTNEVPLNIV
+723 LLTNDVPLNIV

-756 TKAIRAMKQKMPV
+756 AKAIRAMRQKMPV

-791 ASKIFGELFYA
+791 VSKIFGELFYA

-808 GKKDHLVQTQYQNLV
+808 GKKDYLVQTQYQNLV
-823 PETDTF
+823 PETDIF

-859 RRRFAWKE
+859 RRRFTWKE
-867 VTPTDTEDMLDT
+867 VTPTDTEAMLDT
-879 LSCAKEAKATMNRLN
+879 LSCANEAKATMNRLN

-901 GLGAAYM
+901 GLGASYM

-923 FGKLW
+923 FLKLW
-928 KMDIE
+928 KMNIE

-958 NVKEKTED
+958 NVKEDTATD
-966 EAELIDEN
+966 QVELIDED

>member
-1 MLHREITTI
+1 
-10 RSFRNNE
+10 
-17 NSIDM
+17 M
-22 DNKFTWPPLYEELA
+22 DSKFTWTPLYKELA
-36 KALLRYKEDR
+36 ESLLRYKDDR
-46 TALGQWIYEDL
+46 TALVQWIYDDL

-106 HFKKYFGLT
+106 HFKKNFGLAE
-115 KDIPTDFNGIPTV
+115 DIPTDFNGIPTV
-128 DPRRSFFFS
+128 DARRSFFFS

-143 KVIHDLWQLFEEVI
+143 KVIHDLWQLFEKAI

-197 NRSYLESFGF
+197 NRSYLNSFGF
-207 PNEFPKFNYD
+207 PNEFPKFNYQ
-217 EYSNLMT
+217 EYSDLLA

-231 NGDVPCSSFLE
+231 NGDIPCSSFLDI
-242 LSLCAWKTATTS
+242 SFRAWKTTTTT
-254 PNVWMWSGGTET
+254 PKVWMWSGGTET
-266 FLQDTLKVGSSAKGL
+266 FLHDTLKVGSSAKGL

-397 IIRLLGINCD
+397 IIRLLGIHSE
-407 GGAPRNSINPNY
+407 RLS
-419 WLVGYTFGSNSS
+419 
-431 QFDRFIKSSIWE
+431 SSI
-443 GHFNDDSTN
+443 
-452 DQNLLKQAKTIKKGD
+452 
-467 VLILKSTSTKGA
+467 
-479 KHDQPFLRVKA
+479 
-490 VAVVLSDVNSSKNDG
+490 
-505 YTSCVCNVQYYGVKD
+505 
-520 SDFDNPVLASYR
+520 
-532 KTIHLADDK
+532 
-541 AKPLVDYANSLINPT
+541 INPT
-556 HMPQLKYKEYIEL
+556 HMPQLKYKEYIDL

-588 MAQAIAE
+588 MAQAIAK

-602 FVQFHPAYD
+602 FVQFHPSYD
-611 YTDFVEGLRPIEKGD
+611 YTDFVEGLRPIERSD
-626 GQMGFERKD
+626 GQLGFDRKD

-647 NLIDSEKSIESLT
+647 NLIDSKKSIESLT
-660 KEMSWQEKLD
+660 KEISWQEKLD
-670 RFVEDAIEE
+670 RFVDESIEE

-687 GSEFIISEIKGHS
+687 GSEFVISEMKGHT
-700 IVIYNEQNEKTTQ
+700 IVIHNEQNEKTTQ
-713 VAINADEILE
+713 VAVNADEILE
-723 LLTNEVPLNIV
+723 LVTNDVPLNIV

-739 YFNRKFGTQP
+739 YFNRKFGTQA

-756 TKAIRAMKQKMPV
+756 TKAIRAIKQKMPV

-808 GKKDHLVQTQYQNLV
+808 GKKDYLVQTQYQNLV
-823 PETDTF
+823 PETDIF

-894 NVIAETE
+894 NAIAKTD
-901 GLGAAYM
+901 GLGSAYM
-908 IGPSYFLKLGENGGD
+908 IGPSYFLKLGENEGN
-923 FGKLW
+923 FFKLW
-928 KMDIE
+928 KMNIE

-946 DEIIDRFSKAFF
+946 NEILDRFNKSYF
-958 NVKEKTED
+958 NTKEET
-966 EAELIDEN
+966 ATYQVELIDED

>member
-1 MLHREITTI
+1 
-10 RSFRNNE
+10 
-17 NSIDM
+17 M
-22 DNKFTWPPLYEELA
+22 DSKFTWVPLYEELA
-36 KALLRYKEDR
+36 QALLRYKEDR
-46 TALGQWIYEDL
+46 TELVEWIYEDL
-57 GKVTRTDGQSLV
+57 GKVTRADGQSLV

-75 DGSRIIDIDPFSVF
+75 DGSRIFDIDPFSVF

-101 TELLN
+101 TELLT
-106 HFKKYFGLT
+106 HFKKKFRLT
-115 KDIPTDFNGIPTV
+115 STIPSDFNGIPTV
-128 DPRRSFFFS
+128 DARRSFFFS

-143 KVIHDLWQLFEEVI
+143 KVIHDLWQLFEKVI

-182 LFWICPEK
+182 LFWICPKK

-197 NRSYLESFGF
+197 NRSYLNSFGF
-207 PNEFPKFNYD
+207 SNEFPKFNYQ
-217 EYSNLMT
+217 EYSDLLA

-231 NGDVPCSSFLE
+231 NGDIPCSSFLDI
-242 LSLCAWKTATTS
+242 SFRAWKTTTTT
-254 PNVWMWSGGTET
+254 PNVWMWNGGTET

-308 PNSYWDFMSRV
+308 PNAYWDFMSRV
-319 KPNDIVVV
+319 KQNDIVVV

-349 ECFYKNEEENPLQRT
+349 ECFYKNEDDNPLQRT

-375 VIDKKTKNSIF
+375 VIDKKTKNSMF

-397 IIRLLGINCD
+397 IIRLLGIHSE
-407 GGAPRNSINPNY
+407 RLS
-419 WLVGYTFGSNSS
+419 
-431 QFDRFIKSSIWE
+431 SSI
-443 GHFNDDSTN
+443 
-452 DQNLLKQAKTIKKGD
+452 
-467 VLILKSTSTKGA
+467 
-479 KHDQPFLRVKA
+479 
-490 VAVVLSDVNSSKNDG
+490 
-505 YTSCVCNVQYYGVKD
+505 
-520 SDFDNPVLASYR
+520 
-532 KTIHLADDK
+532 
-541 AKPLVDYANSLINPT
+541 INPT
-556 HMPQLKYKEYIEL
+556 HIPQLKYKEYIDL
-569 LTEAHNLVL
+569 LAEAHNLVL
-578 TGAPGTGKTY
+578 TGAPGTGKTH

-602 FVQFHPAYD
+602 FVQFHPSYD
-611 YTDFVEGLRPIEKGD
+611 YTDFVEGLRPIEKCD

-647 NLIDSEKSIESLT
+647 NLIDSKKSIESLT
-660 KEMSWQEKLD
+660 KEISWQEKLD
-670 RFVEDAIEE
+670 RFVEDSIEE
-679 GTKFKTVN
+679 GTKLKTVN
-687 GSEFIISEIKGHS
+687 GSEFEISEMKGHT
-700 IVIYNEQNEKTTQ
+700 IVIHNEQNEKTTQ
-713 VAINADEILE
+713 VAVNADEILE
-723 LLTNEVPLNIV
+723 LLTNDVPLNIV

-739 YFNRKFGTQP
+739 YFNRKFGTQA

-756 TKAIRAMKQKMPV
+756 TKAIRAIKQKMPV

-808 GKKDHLVQTQYQNLV
+808 GKKDYLVQTQYQNLV
-823 PETDTF
+823 PETDMF

-859 RRRFAWKE
+859 RRRFTWKE
-867 VTPTDTEDMLDT
+867 VTPTDTEAMLDT
-879 LSCAKEAKATMNRLN
+879 LPCANEAKATMNRLN
-894 NVIAETE
+894 NVIAETD
-901 GLGAAYM
+901 GLGSAYM

-923 FGKLW
+923 FFKLW
-928 KMDIE
+928 KMNIE

-946 DEIIDRFSKAFF
+946 NEILDRFNKSYF
-958 NVKEKTED
+958 NTKEETATD
-966 EAELIDEN
+966 QVELIDED

>member
-1 MLHREITTI
+1 
-10 RSFRNNE
+10 
-17 NSIDM
+17 M
-22 DNKFTWPPLYEELA
+22 DSNFTWIHIYEELA
-36 KALLRYKEDR
+36 HALLRYKEDR
-46 TALGQWIYEDL
+46 TELVEWIYDDL
-57 GKVTRTDGQSLV
+57 GKVTGADGQSLV

-75 DGSRIIDIDPFSVF
+75 DGSKILDIDPFSVF
-89 AIFNRSTSWENR
+89 AIFNRNTSWGNR

-106 HFKKYFGLT
+106 HFKKKLGLT
-115 KDIPTDFNGIPTV
+115 LDIPTDFNGIPTV
-128 DPRRSFFFS
+128 DARRSFFFS

-143 KVIHDLWQLFEEVI
+143 KVIHDLWQLFEKVI
-157 SDHDISE
+157 SNHNISE

-197 NRSYLESFGF
+197 NRSYLNSFGF
-207 PNEFPKFNYD
+207 PNEFPKFNYQ
-217 EYSNLMT
+217 EYSNLLEQVRNMMT
-224 KVQKKIN
+224 M
-231 NGDVPCSSFLE
+231 GDIPCSSYLDISFR
-242 LSLCAWKTATTS
+242 AWKAATTT
-254 PNVWMWSGGTET
+254 PNV
-266 FLQDTLKVGSSAKGL
+266 
-281 VDFKACDSKESLRKA
+281 
-296 YRAAAGNTDVKI
+296 
-308 PNSYWDFMSRV
+308 
-319 KPNDIVVV
+319 
-327 FSSQKQSGSQ
+327 
-337 FHLLYGWGRFTS
+337 
-349 ECFYKNEEENPLQRT
+349 
-364 VEWNIPYLKTP
+364 
-375 VIDKKTKNSIF
+375 
-386 FHLVEGIEADN
+386 
-397 IIRLLGINCD
+397 
-407 GGAPRNSINPNY
+407 
-419 WLVGYTFGSNSS
+419 WLVGYTFESNNS
-431 QFDRFIKSSIWE
+431 QFDRFVKNSIWE
-443 GHFNDDSTN
+443 GRFNDDSTN

-490 VAVVLSDVNSSKNDG
+490 VAVVLSDVNSCKNEG
-505 YTSCVCNVQYYGVKD
+505 YTSCLCNVQYYGIKD
-520 SDFDNPVLASYR
+520 CDFDDPVLASYR
-532 KTIHLADDK
+532 KTIHLVDGK
-541 AKPLVDYANSLINPT
+541 AKPLINYANSLINPT
-556 HMPQLKYKEYIEL
+556 HMPQLKYKEYIDL
-569 LTEAHNLVL
+569 LAEAHNLVL

-602 FVQFHPAYD
+602 FVQFHPSYD
-611 YTDFVEGLRPIEKGD
+611 YTDFVEGLRPVERSD

-635 GVFKEFCREAIK
+635 GVFKEFCREAIR

-660 KEMSWQEKLD
+660 KEISWQEKID
-670 RFVEDAIEE
+670 RFVEDSIEE
-679 GTKFKTVN
+679 GTKLKTVN
-687 GSEFIISEIKGHS
+687 GSEFEISEMKGHT
-700 IVIYNEQNEKTTQ
+700 IVIHNEQNEKTTQ
-713 VAINADEILE
+713 VAVNADEILE
-723 LLTNEVPLNIV
+723 LLTNDVPLNIV

-739 YFNRKFGTQP
+739 YFNRKFGTQA

-756 TKAIRAMKQKMPV
+756 TKAIRAIKQKMPV

-808 GKKDHLVQTQYQNLV
+808 GKKDYLVQTQYQNLV
-823 PETDTF
+823 PETDMF

-859 RRRFAWKE
+859 RRRFTWKE
-867 VTPTDTEDMLDT
+867 VTPTDTEAMLDA
-879 LSCAKEAKATMNRLN
+879 LPCAKEAKATMNRLN

-923 FGKLW
+923 FLKLW
-928 KMDIE
+928 KMNIE

-946 DEIIDRFSKAFF
+946 DEILDRFSKAFF
-958 NVKEKTED
+958 NAKEEAKD
-966 EAELIDEN
+966 ESELIDEN